1 MVTRI
6 FSEDTYEQALIELF
20 QSLEGKQYRYE
31 YGPDIV
37 RDYTNPILDDVLQES
52 LHRINPTLP
61 FEAIDDAIKKL
72 HQIEGSS
79 LYECNFKFTQ
89 MLQYGI
95 EVQYTDAKH
104 QLKTAIVNL
113 IDYEHEDENDFLV
126 VNQYTVQ
133 ELDTKRPDIVVFVNG
148 LPLVVI
154 ELKSPSRE
162 ETDASEAYLQLRNY
176 QKLIPSLFIYNA
188 FNVMSD
194 MALTKIGTVTA
205 KEDRYME
212 WKQPTGEVAD
222 YDVAFKSVFTPKVL
236 LNLLKNYIL
245 FDVREGEYTKIL
257 AGYHQYYA
265 VEKAAIRTEE
275 AVKGDGKIGVFWHT
289 QGSGKSLSM
298 VFLAHHP
305 KVQAMNPTIVVVTD
319 RNDLDEQL
327 FGQFSRTVDFL
338 RQRAVQCTSRDAEND
353 DTSLKAM
360 LKNRNSGGII
370 FTTMQKFDDWDGAL
384 SERQN
389 IIVMTDEAHRGQ
401 YGMEEKIDTE
411 GNVHIGAARKI
422 RNSLPHASYIG
433 FTGTPISDKDR
444 DTREIFGDDIDV
456 YDMTQAVNDGATR
469 PVYYESRVIKLKL
482 DNEVLAKIDA
492 EYERL
497 REEGASE
504 TDLEENKK
512 EMSHMDELLGN
523 NATINDLVKDIITHY
538 EENRQYIC
546 YGKAMIVAYSRPIA
560 MKIYKHI
567 IELRPDWTEKVK
579 VVMTSGNKDPEE
591 WADIIGG
598 KAYKKE
604 LAKKF
609 KDENDEM
616 KIAIVVDMWLTGF
629 DVPSLATMYVYKP
642 MKDHNLMQAIA
653 RVNRVFPEKAGG
665 LIVDYVGIA
674 AALKEA
680 MKRYT
685 KRDQDNYGNNDIKEK
700 AYSEFKEKLEIC
712 RDLLHGYDYNNF
724 HHGTPAVRAQLIKGG
739 VNFLIASEKAED
751 CKAFIKNASL
761 LRQAVTLCRSL
772 LVEEER
778 FEVSFMESVRILIIR
793 LQNPGKIT
801 KRDINQRIASLIA
814 QSVKSD
820 GVVNLFDEQTEFS
833 LFDEKFMEEVRKM
846 KEKNLALKLLENLLR
861 GRVRTLTRINIVT
874 GELFSNRFGE
884 TLNRYINGLLTNEEV
899 IQELLKMAQEMM
911 EAEKQGNE
919 LGLSKEEKAFYD
931 ALTRPQAVK
940 DFYTN
945 DQLVDLTKELTDMLR
960 KNRTI
965 DWNRREA
972 ERANMRRLVRRLLK
986 KYKYPPEEAEGAMN
1000 IVLKQCEQWVEN
1012 EENLNNDNQPVG
1024 DVYLVED
1031 EIIIEGKPKVISLYQ
1046 EYREDCVPLYTL
1058 RAACGYFEG
1067 GETPEEE
1074 GWIDASGNGFT
1085 PDPERHFAVHAKGN
1099 SMQPKI
1105 KDGDICIFEWY
1116 RAGSRNGEIVLTQ
1129 CRDNDLEYGGRY
1141 TIKKYHS
1148 EKIYYE
1154 DGSWE
1159 HTKIELI
1166 PLNKDYEIIVL
1177 EDGVEYRTI
1186 GVLKCVL

>member
-1 MVTRI
+1 MNGYT
-6 FSEDTYEQALIELF
+6 ENEYEQALIALF
-20 QSLEGKQYRYE
+20 QELGYNYR

-37 RDYTNPILDDVLQES
+37 RNYSNPLLHDVQQES
-52 LHRINPTLP
+52 LLRINPTLP
-61 FEAIDDAIKKL
+61 ASAIDDAIKKL

-95 EVQYTDAKH
+95 EVTFSENDNPWTACEDLAYYGRENERVERQ
-104 QLKTAIVNL
+104 QGQKTRIVRL
-113 IDYEHEDENDFLV
+113 IDFEHPDANDFMV
-126 VNQYTVQ
+126 VNQFTMQ

-148 LPLVVI
+148 LPLVVV

-176 QKLIPSLFIYNA
+176 QKFIPSLFIYNA

-194 MALTKIGTVTA
+194 MALTKIGTITA

-212 WKQPTGEVAD
+212 WKRPTGEVAD
-222 YDVAFKSVFTPKVL
+222 YDTAFKSVFTPKVL
-236 LNLLKNYIL
+236 LNLLKNYLL
-245 FDVREGEYTKIL
+245 FDVREGSYTKIL

-265 VEKAAIRTEE
+265 VEKAALKTEE

-305 KVQAMNPTIVVVTD
+305 RVQAMNPTIVVITD

-327 FGQFSRTVDFL
+327 YGQFSRTIDFL
-338 RQRAVQCTSRDAEND
+338 RQRPVQCTSRNAEGD

-401 YGMEEKIDTE
+401 YGMEEKVDTE

-444 DTREIFGDDIDV
+444 DTREVFGDDIDV
-456 YDMTQAVNDGATR
+456 YDMTQAVKDGATR

-482 DNEVLAKIDA
+482 NDEVLAQIDA
-492 EYERL
+492 EYDRL
-497 REEGASE
+497 RQEGASE

-512 EMSHMDELLGN
+512 EMSHMDALLGN
-523 NATINDLVKDIITHY
+523 DVTVNDLVNDIITHY
-538 EENRQYIC
+538 EDNRQYVC
-546 YGKAMIVAYSRPIA
+546 CGKAMIVAYSRPIA
-560 MKIYKHI
+560 MKIYKRI
-567 IELRPDWTEKVK
+567 LDLRPDWTEKVK

-598 KAYKKE
+598 KAHKKE

-609 KDENDEM
+609 KDENDAM

-674 AALKEA
+674 AALKDA

-685 KRDQDNYGNNDIKEK
+685 KRDQDNYGDNDIKQK
-700 AYSEFKEKLEIC
+700 AYSELKEKLEIC
-712 RDLLHGYDYNNF
+712 RDLLHGYDYSNF
-724 HHGTPAVRAQLIKGG
+724 HHGTPAERAQIIKGA
-739 VNFLIASEKAED
+739 VNFMIAPEKAED
-751 CKAFIKNASL
+751 CKAFVRNASL

-778 FEVSFMESVRILIIR
+778 FEVSLMESVRILIIR

-801 KRDINQRIASLIA
+801 KKEINKRIAALIE
-814 QSVKSD
+814 QSVQSD
-820 GVVNLFDEQTEFS
+820 GVVDIFKGAEFS
-833 LFDEKFMEEVRKM
+833 LFDEKFMEEVRMM
-846 KEKNLALKLLENLLR
+846 KEKNLAAKLLEDLLR
-861 GRVRTLTRINIVT
+861 GRVRTMIRTNIVT
-874 GELFSNRFGE
+874 GELFSNRFSE

-899 IQELLKMAQEMM
+899 IQELLKLAKEMM
-911 EAEKQGNE
+911 AAEQQGNE
-919 LGLSKEEKAFYD
+919 LGLSNEEKAFYD

-940 DFYTN
+940 DFYSN
-945 DQLVDLTKELTDMLR
+945 DQLVEMTKDLTDMLR
-960 KNRTI
+960 NNRTI

-972 ERANMRRLVRRLLK
+972 ERANMRRLVKRLLK
-986 KYKYPPEEAEGAMN
+986 KYKYPPEEAEGAMTV
-1000 IVLKQCEQWVEN
+1000 VLKQCELWAEN
-1012 EENLNNDNQPVG
+1012 QEEV
-1024 DVYLVED
+1024 
-1031 EIIIEGKPKVISLYQ
+1031 
-1046 EYREDCVPLYTL
+1046 
-1058 RAACGYFEG
+1058 
-1067 GETPEEE
+1067 
-1074 GWIDASGNGFT
+1074 
-1085 PDPERHFAVHAKGN
+1085 
-1099 SMQPKI
+1099 
-1105 KDGDICIFEWY
+1105 
-1116 RAGSRNGEIVLTQ
+1116 
-1129 CRDNDLEYGGRY
+1129 
-1141 TIKKYHS
+1141 
-1148 EKIYYE
+1148 
-1154 DGSWE
+1154 
-1159 HTKIELI
+1159 
-1166 PLNKDYEIIVL
+1166 
-1177 EDGVEYRTI
+1177 
-1186 GVLKCVL
+1186 

>member
-1 MVTRI
+1 MAA

-31 YGPDIV
+31 YGPDIE
-37 RDYTNPILDDVLQES
+37 RDYSNPILDDVLQES
-52 LHRINPTLP
+52 LLRINPTLP
-61 FEAIDDAIKKL
+61 LSAIDDAIKKL

-95 EVQYTDAKH
+95 EVTFSGNERRNNYQVDDGATGVACEDLEFYGRDNKRVEI
-104 QLKTAIVNL
+104 QQGQKTRIVKL
-113 IDYEHEDENDFLV
+113 IDFDHPDKNDFLV
-126 VNQYTVQ
+126 VNQFTVQ

-162 ETDASEAYLQLRNY
+162 ETDASEAYLQIRNY
-176 QKLIPSLFIYNA
+176 QKFIPSLFIYNA

-222 YDVAFKSVFTPKVL
+222 YDVAFKSVFTPKIL

-245 FDVREGEYTKIL
+245 FDVREGSYAKIL

-265 VEKAAIRTEE
+265 VEKAAVRAEE

-305 KVQAMNPTIVVVTD
+305 KVQAMNPTIVVITD

-327 FGQFSRTVDFL
+327 YGQFSRTVDFL
-338 RQRAVQCTSRDAEND
+338 RQRPVQCTSRNAEN

-360 LKNRNSGGII
+360 LKNRHSGGII
-370 FTTMQKFDDWDGAL
+370 FTTMQKFDDWDGPL
-384 SERQN
+384 SDRQN

-482 DNEVLAKIDA
+482 NDEILAKIDA
-492 EYERL
+492 EYDRL
-497 REEGASE
+497 RDEGASE
-504 TDLEENKK
+504 IDLEENKK
-512 EMSHMDELLGN
+512 EMSHMDALLGSDV
-523 NATINDLVKDIITHY
+523 TINDLVSDIITHY
-538 EENRQYIC
+538 EDNRQYVC
-546 YGKAMIVAYSRPIA
+546 CGKAMIVAYSRPIA
-560 MKIYKHI
+560 MKIYKRI
-567 IELRPDWTEKVK
+567 LELRPEWTEKVK
-579 VVMTSGNKDPEE
+579 VVMTSGNQDPEE
-591 WADIIGG
+591 WADVIGG

-609 KDENDEM
+609 KDENDPM

-642 MKDHNLMQAIA
+642 MRDHNLMQAIA

-674 AALKEA
+674 AALKDA

-685 KRDQDNYGNNDIKEK
+685 KRDRDNYGNNDIKEK

-712 RDLLHGYDYNNF
+712 RDLLHGYDYSKF
-724 HHGTPAVRAQLIKGG
+724 HHGSPAERAQLIKGA
-739 VNFLIASEKAED
+739 VNFMIAPEKAD
-751 CKAFIKNASL
+751 ACKEFIKNASL

-772 LVEEER
+772 LREEER

-801 KRDINQRIASLIA
+801 KKEINKRIAALIE
-814 QSVKSD
+814 QSVQSD

-833 LFDEKFMEEVRKM
+833 LFDEKFMEEVKKM
-846 KEKNLALKLLENLLR
+846 KEKNLAAKLLEDLLR
-861 GRVRTLTRINIVT
+861 GRVRTMIRSNIVT
-874 GELFSNRFGE
+874 GELFSNRFSE
-884 TLNRYINGLLTNEEV
+884 TLNRYVNGLLTNEEV
-899 IQELLKMAQEMM
+899 IQELLKLAQEMM
-911 EAEKQGNE
+911 EAEQQGND
-919 LGLSKEEKAFYD
+919 LGLSHEEKAFYD

-940 DFYTN
+940 DFYSN
-945 DQLVDLTKELTDMLR
+945 DQLVALTKDLTDMLR

-972 ERANMRRLVRRLLK
+972 ERANMRRLVKRLLK
-986 KYKYPPEEAEGAMN
+986 KYKYPPEEAEDAMKV
-1000 IVLKQCEQWVEN
+1000 VLKQCEQWAEN
-1012 EENLNNDNQPVG
+1012 QD
-1024 DVYLVED
+1024 DLV
-1031 EIIIEGKPKVISLYQ
+1031 
-1046 EYREDCVPLYTL
+1046 
-1058 RAACGYFEG
+1058 A
-1067 GETPEEE
+1067 
-1074 GWIDASGNGFT
+1074 
-1085 PDPERHFAVHAKGN
+1085 
-1099 SMQPKI
+1099 
-1105 KDGDICIFEWY
+1105 
-1116 RAGSRNGEIVLTQ
+1116 
-1129 CRDNDLEYGGRY
+1129 
-1141 TIKKYHS
+1141 
-1148 EKIYYE
+1148 
-1154 DGSWE
+1154 
-1159 HTKIELI
+1159 
-1166 PLNKDYEIIVL
+1166 
-1177 EDGVEYRTI
+1177 
-1186 GVLKCVL
+1186 

>member
-1 MVTRI
+1 MAA
-6 FSEDTYEQALIELF
+6 FSEDAYEQALIELF
-20 QSLEGKQYRYE
+20 QSIEGKQYRYE

-37 RDYTNPILDDVLQES
+37 RDYTNPIQDDVLQVS
-52 LHRINPTLP
+52 LQNINPTLP
-61 FEAIDDAIKKL
+61 QCAIDDAIKKL

-89 MLQYGI
+89 MMQYGI
-95 EVQYTDAKH
+95 EVQYSDAKH
-104 QLKTAIVNL
+104 QVKTSIVNL
-113 IDYEHEDENDFLV
+113 IDFDHEDENDFLV

-176 QKLIPSLFIYNA
+176 QKFIPSLFTYNA

-194 MALTKIGTVTA
+194 MALTKVGTITA

-222 YDVAFKSVFTPKVL
+222 YDMAFRSVFTPKVL

-245 FDVREGEYTKIL
+245 FDVEEGSYKKIL

-265 VEKAAIRTEE
+265 VEKAARRTED

-327 FGQFSRTVDFL
+327 YGQFSRTVDFL
-338 RQRAVQCTSRDAEND
+338 RQRAVQCTSRNAEND
-353 DTSLKAM
+353 DTSLKAL
-360 LKNRNSGGII
+360 LKNRHSGGII

-384 SERQN
+384 SDRQN

-401 YGMEEKIDTE
+401 YGMEEKVDTE

-444 DTREIFGDDIDV
+444 DTREVFGDDIDV

-482 DNEVLAKIDA
+482 NDVVLALIDA
-492 EYERL
+492 EYDQL
-497 REEGASE
+497 REEGVNEA
-504 TDLEENKK
+504 DIEENKK
-512 EMSHMDELLGN
+512 LMSRMDALLGN
-523 NATINDLVKDIITHY
+523 DTTINDLVGDIITHY
-538 EENRQYIC
+538 EDNRQHVC
-546 YGKAMIVAYSRPIA
+546 CGKAMIVAYSRPIA
-560 MKIYKHI
+560 MKIYRRI
-567 IELRPDWTEKVK
+567 LELRPDWTEKVK

-591 WADIIGG
+591 WAAIIGS
-598 KAYKKE
+598 KTHKKE

-674 AALKEA
+674 SALKEA

-685 KRDQDNYGNNDIKEK
+685 KRDRENYGNNDIKEK
-700 AYSEFKEKLEIC
+700 AYNEFKEKLEIC
-712 RDLLHGYDYNNF
+712 RDLLHGYDYSRF
-724 HHGTPAVRAQLIKGG
+724 HKGTPAERALLIKGG
-739 VNFLIASEKAED
+739 VNFLIAPEKTEA
-751 CKAFIKNASL
+751 CKAFIKNVAL
-761 LRQAVTLCRSL
+761 LSQAVTLCRSL
-772 LVEEER
+772 LVEAER
-778 FEVSFMESVRILIIR
+778 FEVSFMESVRILIVR
-793 LQNPGKIT
+793 LQRSGSIT
-801 KRDINQRIASLIA
+801 KTEINKRILTLIE

-820 GVVNLFDEQTEFS
+820 GVKNIFDEQTEFS

-846 KEKNLALKLLENLLR
+846 KEKNLAAKMLESLMQGL
-861 GRVRTLTRINIVT
+861 VRDVFRTNIVT
-874 GELFSNRFGE
+874 GELFSNRFSK
-884 TLNRYINGLLTNEEV
+884 TLNRYINGLITNTEV
-899 IQELLKMAQEMM
+899 IEELLKLAKEMMDAQE
-911 EAEKQGNE
+911 QGNDM
-919 LGLSKEEKAFYD
+919 GLSREEKAFYD
-931 ALTRPQAVK
+931 ALTQPRAVK
-940 DFYTN
+940 DFYSN
-945 DQLVDLTKELTDMLR
+945 DQLVEMTKELTDMLR

-965 DWNRREA
+965 DWNRRES
-972 ERANMRRLVRRLLK
+972 ERANMRRLVKRLLK
-986 KYKYPPEEAEGAMN
+986 KYNYPPEETEGAMD
-1000 IVLKQCEQWVEN
+1000 IVMKQCEQWSDNTEIGGNKIFVN
-1012 EENLNNDNQPVG
+1012 NLHVYG
-1024 DVYLVED
+1024 DF
-1031 EIIIEGKPKVISLYQ
+1031 IEHQ
-1046 EYREDCVPLYTL
+1046 T
-1058 RAACGYFEG
+1058 
-1067 GETPEEE
+1067 
-1074 GWIDASGNGFT
+1074 
-1085 PDPERHFAVHAKGN
+1085 
-1099 SMQPKI
+1099 I
-1105 KDGDICIFEWY
+1105 KD
-1116 RAGSRNGEIVLTQ
+1116 
-1129 CRDNDLEYGGRY
+1129 
-1141 TIKKYHS
+1141 
-1148 EKIYYE
+1148 
-1154 DGSWE
+1154 
-1159 HTKIELI
+1159 
-1166 PLNKDYEIIVL
+1166 
-1177 EDGVEYRTI
+1177 
-1186 GVLKCVL
+1186 

>member
-1 MVTRI
+1 MAKGFT
-6 FSEDTYEQALIELF
+6 EDTYEQALIELF
-20 QSLEGKQYRYE
+20 RSMDGGKYRYL

-52 LHRINPTLP
+52 LQNINPALP
-61 FEAIDDAIKKL
+61 QCAIDDAIKKL

-89 MLQYGI
+89 MMQYGV
-95 EVQYTDAKH
+95 EVQYTDNKH
-104 QLKTAIVNL
+104 QVKTAIVQL
-113 IDYEHEDENDFLV
+113 IDFDHEDENDFLV

-133 ELDTKRPDIVVFVNG
+133 ELDTKRPDMVVFVNG

-176 QKLIPSLFIYNA
+176 QKFIPSLFIYNA

-245 FDVREGEYTKIL
+245 FDVREGSYAKIL

-265 VEKAAIRTEE
+265 VEKAAVRAEE

-305 KVQAMNPTIVVVTD
+305 KVQQMNPTIVVITD

-327 FGQFSRTVDFL
+327 YGQFSRTAAFL
-338 RQRAVQCTSRDAEND
+338 RQHAVQCTSRNAEGD
-353 DTSLKAM
+353 DTSLKAL
-360 LKNRNSGGII
+360 LKNRHSGGII
-370 FTTMQKFDDWDGAL
+370 FTTMQKFDDWDGTL
-384 SERQN
+384 SDRPN

-444 DTREIFGDDIDV
+444 DTREVFGDDIDV

-482 DNEVLAKIDA
+482 NDEVLAKIDA
-492 EYERL
+492 EYDRL

-504 TDLEENKK
+504 ADLEENKK
-512 EMSHMDELLGN
+512 EMSHMDALLGN
-523 NATINDLVKDIITHY
+523 DATINDLVTDIIAHY
-538 EENRQYIC
+538 EDSRQHIC
-546 YGKAMIVAYSRPIA
+546 CGKAMLVAYSRPIA
-560 MKIYKHI
+560 MKIYKRI
-567 IELRPDWTEKVK
+567 LELRPGWTEKVK

-609 KDENDEM
+609 KDENDPM

-642 MKDHNLMQAIA
+642 MKGHNLMQAIA

-685 KRDQDNYGNNDIKEK
+685 KRDQSNYGNNDIKEK

-712 RDLLHGYDYNNF
+712 RDLLHGYDYSKF
-724 HHGTPAVRAQLIKGG
+724 HHGSPAERAQLIKGA
-739 VNFLIASEKAED
+739 VNFMIAPDKAND
-751 CKAFIKNASL
+751 CKDFIKNASL

-778 FEVSFMESVRILIIR
+778 FEVSFMESVRILIVR
-793 LQNPGKIT
+793 LQNPGKVT
-801 KRDINQRIASLIA
+801 KKEINQRIAALIE
-814 QSVKSD
+814 QSVSSD

-833 LFDEKFMEEVRKM
+833 LFDEKFMEEIKRM
-846 KEKNLALKLLENLLR
+846 KEKNLAAKLLEDLLR
-861 GRVRTLTRINIVT
+861 GRIRSLSRSNLVT
-874 GELFSNRFGE
+874 GELFSNRFSE

-899 IQELLKMAQEMM
+899 IQELLKMAHEMM
-911 EAEKQGNE
+911 DAEQQGND
-919 LGLSKEEKAFYD
+919 LGLSNEEKAFYD

-940 DFYTN
+940 DFYSN
-945 DQLVDLTKELTDMLR
+945 EQLVSLTKDLTDMLR

-972 ERANMRRLVRRLLK
+972 ERANMRRLVKRLLK
-986 KYKYPPEEAEGAMN
+986 KYDYPPDEAAEAMEV
-1000 IVLKQCEQWVEN
+1000 VLKQCEQWADNPITMLHTVAEFA
-1012 EENLNNDNQPVG
+1012 NND
-1024 DVYLVED
+1024 DIAMAAE
-1031 EIIIEGKPKVISLYQ
+1031 S
-1046 EYREDCVPLYTL
+1046 REQYNNRT
-1058 RAACGYFEG
+1058 
-1067 GETPEEE
+1067 
-1074 GWIDASGNGFT
+1074 
-1085 PDPERHFAVHAKGN
+1085 
-1099 SMQPKI
+1099 
-1105 KDGDICIFEWY
+1105 
-1116 RAGSRNGEIVLTQ
+1116 
-1129 CRDNDLEYGGRY
+1129 DN
-1141 TIKKYHS
+1141 
-1148 EKIYYE
+1148 
-1154 DGSWE
+1154 
-1159 HTKIELI
+1159 
-1166 PLNKDYEIIVL
+1166 
-1177 EDGVEYRTI
+1177 
-1186 GVLKCVL
+1186 

>member
-1 MVTRI
+1 MSA

-20 QSLEGKQYRYE
+20 QSLVGNQFRYQ
-31 YGPDIV
+31 YGPDIE

-52 LHRINPTLP
+52 LQRINPALP
-61 FEAIDDAIKKL
+61 QCAIDDAIKKL

-89 MLQYGI
+89 MMQYGI
-95 EVQYTDAKH
+95 EVQYTDANH
-104 QLKTAIVNL
+104 QLKTSIVNL

-176 QKLIPSLFIYNA
+176 QKFIPSLFIYNA

-212 WKQPTGEVAD
+212 WKRPTGEVAD
-222 YDVAFKSVFTPKVL
+222 YDVAFKSVFTPKTL

-245 FDVREGEYTKIL
+245 FDVREGSYAKIL

-265 VEKAAIRTEE
+265 VEKAAQRTEE

-305 KVQAMNPTIVVVTD
+305 KVQTMNPTIVVITD

-327 FGQFSRTVDFL
+327 YGQFSRTAAFL
-338 RQRAVQCTSRDAEND
+338 RQHAVQCTSRNAEGD
-353 DTSLKAM
+353 DTSLKSL
-360 LKNRNSGGII
+360 LKNRHSGGII

-384 SERQN
+384 SDRQN

-482 DNEVLAKIDA
+482 NDEVLAQIDA
-492 EYERL
+492 EYDKL

-512 EMSHMDELLGN
+512 EMSHMDALLGN
-523 NATINDLVKDIITHY
+523 DATINDLVNDIITHY
-538 EENRQYIC
+538 EDNRQHIC
-546 YGKAMIVAYSRPIA
+546 CGKAMLVAYSRPIA
-560 MKIYKHI
+560 MKIYKRI
-567 IELRPDWTEKVK
+567 LDLRPNWNEKVK
-579 VVMTSGNKDPEE
+579 VVMTSGNQDPEE

-609 KDENDEM
+609 KDENDPM

-674 AALKEA
+674 AALKDA

-685 KRDQDNYGNNDIKEK
+685 KRDRDNYGNNDIKEK

-712 RDLLHGYDYNNF
+712 RDLLHGYDYSKF
-724 HHGTPAVRAQLIKGG
+724 HHGSPAERAQLIKGA
-739 VNFLIASEKAED
+739 VNFLIAPNKAED
-751 CKAFIKNASL
+751 CKDFIKNASL

-778 FEVSFMESVRILIIR
+778 FEVSFMESVRILIVR
-793 LQNPGKIT
+793 LQSPGKVT
-801 KRDINQRIASLIA
+801 KKEINQRIAALIE
-814 QSVKSD
+814 QSVTSD

-833 LFDEKFMEEVRKM
+833 LFDEKFMEEVKKM
-846 KEKNLALKLLENLLR
+846 KEKNLAAKLLEDLLR
-861 GRVRTLTRINIVT
+861 GRVRSLTRSNLVT
-874 GELFSNRFGE
+874 GELFSNRFSE

-911 EAEKQGNE
+911 EAEQQGND
-919 LGLSKEEKAFYD
+919 LGLSNDEKAFYD

-940 DFYTN
+940 DFYSN
-945 DQLVDLTKELTDMLR
+945 EQLVELTKDLTDMLR

-972 ERANMRRLVRRLLK
+972 ERANMRRLVKRLLK
-986 KYKYPPEEAEGAMN
+986 KYKYPPEETEDAMN
-1000 IVLKQCEQWVEN
+1000 IVLKQCEQWAEN
-1012 EENLNNDNQPVG
+1012 Q
-1024 DVYLVED
+1024 DV
-1031 EIIIEGKPKVISLYQ
+1031 
-1046 EYREDCVPLYTL
+1046 
-1058 RAACGYFEG
+1058 A
-1067 GETPEEE
+1067 
-1074 GWIDASGNGFT
+1074 
-1085 PDPERHFAVHAKGN
+1085 
-1099 SMQPKI
+1099 
-1105 KDGDICIFEWY
+1105 
-1116 RAGSRNGEIVLTQ
+1116 
-1129 CRDNDLEYGGRY
+1129 
-1141 TIKKYHS
+1141 
-1148 EKIYYE
+1148 
-1154 DGSWE
+1154 
-1159 HTKIELI
+1159 
-1166 PLNKDYEIIVL
+1166 
-1177 EDGVEYRTI
+1177 
-1186 GVLKCVL
+1186 

>member
-1 MVTRI
+1 MSA
-6 FSEDTYEQALIELF
+6 FSEDIYEQALIELF
-20 QSLEGKQYRYE
+20 QSLEGGLYRYQ
-31 YGPDIV
+31 YGPDME
-37 RDYTNPILDDVLQES
+37 RDYTNPILDDVLMDS
-52 LHRINPTLP
+52 LQRINPTLP
-61 FEAIDDAIKKL
+61 VSAIEDAVKKL

-89 MLQYGI
+89 MMQYGI

-104 QLKTAIVNL
+104 QVKTAIVSL
-113 IDYEHEDENDFLV
+113 IDYEHEAENDFLV
-126 VNQYTVQ
+126 VNQYTVK

-176 QKLIPSLFIYNA
+176 QKFIPSLFTYNA

-212 WKQPTGEVAD
+212 WKQPTGEVVD
-222 YDVAFKSVFTPKVL
+222 YDTAFRSVFAPKVL
-236 LNLLKNYIL
+236 LNLLRNYLL
-245 FDVREGEYTKIL
+245 FDVREGDYAKIL

-265 VEKAAIRTEE
+265 VEKAALKAEE

-305 KVQAMNPTIVVVTD
+305 RVQAMNPTIVVITD

-327 FGQFSRTVDFL
+327 YGQFSRTVDFL

-370 FTTMQKFDDWDGAL
+370 FTTMQKFDDWDGPL

-401 YGMEEKIDTE
+401 YGMEEKVDTE

-444 DTREIFGDDIDV
+444 DTREVFGDDIDV
-456 YDMTQAVNDGATR
+456 YDMTQAVKDGATR

-482 DNEVLAKIDA
+482 DDGVLSQIDA
-492 EYERL
+492 EYDRL

-504 TDLEENKK
+504 ADLEENKK
-512 EMSHMDELLGN
+512 EMSHMDALLGN
-523 NATINDLVKDIITHY
+523 DATIRDLVDDIITHY
-538 EENRQYIC
+538 EDNRQHVC
-546 YGKAMIVAYSRPIA
+546 SGKAMIVAYSRPIA
-560 MKIYKHI
+560 MKIYKRVL
-567 IELRPDWTEKVK
+567 EVREDWTEKVK

-591 WADIIGG
+591 WAEIIGS

-609 KDENDEM
+609 KDNDDPM

-642 MKDHNLMQAIA
+642 MRDHNLMQAIA

-665 LIVDYVGIA
+665 LVVDYVGIA

-685 KRDQDNYGNNDIKEK
+685 KRDRDNYGNNDIKEK
-700 AYSEFKEKLEIC
+700 AYNEFKETLEIC
-712 RDLLHGYDYNNF
+712 RDLMHGYDYSNF
-724 HHGTPAVRAQLIKGG
+724 HHGSPAERAQLIKGA
-739 VNFLIASEKAED
+739 VNFMIAPVKAEA
-751 CKAFIKNASL
+751 CKEFIKNASL

-778 FEVSFMESVRILIIR
+778 FEVSFMESVRILILR
-793 LQNPGKIT
+793 LQAPGKIT
-801 KRDINQRIASLIA
+801 KKEINSRIAALIE
-814 QSVKSD
+814 QSVHSD

-833 LFDEKFMEEVRKM
+833 LFDEKFMEEVKKM
-846 KEKNLALKLLENLLR
+846 KEKNLAAKLLEDLLR
-861 GRVRTLTRINIVT
+861 GRVRTMTRSNIVT

-884 TLNRYINGLLTNEEV
+884 TLNRYINGLITNEEV
-899 IQELLKMAQEMM
+899 IQELLKLAKEMM
-911 EAEKQGNE
+911 EAENQGDE
-919 LGLSKEEKAFYD
+919 LGLSHDEKAFYD

-945 DQLVDLTKELTDMLR
+945 DQLVALTKDLTDMLR

-965 DWNRREA
+965 DWNRRES
-972 ERANMRRLVRRLLK
+972 ERANMR
-986 KYKYPPEEAEGAMN
+986 
-1000 IVLKQCEQWVEN
+1000 
-1012 EENLNNDNQPVG
+1012 
-1024 DVYLVED
+1024 
-1031 EIIIEGKPKVISLYQ
+1031 
-1046 EYREDCVPLYTL
+1046 
-1058 RAACGYFEG
+1058 
-1067 GETPEEE
+1067 
-1074 GWIDASGNGFT
+1074 
-1085 PDPERHFAVHAKGN
+1085 
-1099 SMQPKI
+1099 
-1105 KDGDICIFEWY
+1105 
-1116 RAGSRNGEIVLTQ
+1116 
-1129 CRDNDLEYGGRY
+1129 
-1141 TIKKYHS
+1141 
-1148 EKIYYE
+1148 
-1154 DGSWE
+1154 
-1159 HTKIELI
+1159 
-1166 PLNKDYEIIVL
+1166 
-1177 EDGVEYRTI
+1177 
-1186 GVLKCVL
+1186 

>member
-1 MVTRI
+1 MSA

-20 QSLEGKQYRYE
+20 QSLEGKRYRYE
-31 YGPDIV
+31 YGPNIV
-37 RDYTNPILDDVLQES
+37 RNYSNPLLHDVLQES
-52 LHRINPTLP
+52 LQRINPTLP
-61 FEAIDDAIKKL
+61 LDAIDDAIKKL
-72 HQIEGSS
+72 RQIEGSS

-89 MLQYGI
+89 MMQYGI
-95 EVQYTDAKH
+95 EVTYSQTNDNPWMARETLAYYGRENERVEAQH
-104 QLKTAIVNL
+104 GQKTRIVKL
-113 IDYEHEDENDFLV
+113 IDFEHPDENDFLI
-126 VNQYTVQ
+126 VNQYTMQ

-176 QKLIPSLFIYNA
+176 QKFIPSLFKYNA

-194 MALTKIGTVTA
+194 MALTKIGTITA

-222 YDVAFKSVFTPKVL
+222 YDVAFKSVFTPKVF

-245 FDVREGEYTKIL
+245 FDVREGSYTKIL

-265 VEKAAIRTEE
+265 VEKAAVKAEE

-305 KVQAMNPTIVVVTD
+305 KVQAMNPTIVVITD

-327 FGQFSRTVDFL
+327 YGQFSRTIDFL
-338 RQRAVQCTSRDAEND
+338 RQRPVQCTSRNAEND
-353 DTSLKAM
+353 DTSLKAL

-444 DTREIFGDDIDV
+444 DTREVFGDDIDV

-482 DNEVLAKIDA
+482 DDKVLAQIDT
-492 EYERL
+492 EYDRL
-497 REEGASE
+497 RAEGASE

-512 EMSHMDELLGN
+512 EMSHMDALLGN
-523 NATINDLVKDIITHY
+523 DVTINDLVNDIITHY
-538 EENRQYIC
+538 EDNRQYVC
-546 YGKAMIVAYSRPIA
+546 CGKAMIVAYSRPIA
-560 MKIYKHI
+560 MKIYKRI
-567 IELRPDWTEKVK
+567 LELRPEWTEKVK
-579 VVMTSGNKDPEE
+579 VVMTSGNQDPEE

-674 AALKEA
+674 SALKEA

-685 KRDQDNYGNNDIKEK
+685 KRDQNNYGNNNIKER

-712 RDLLHGYDYNNF
+712 RDLLHGYDYSKLLSERTLAALGKESKLSLLSLAQCF
-724 HHGTPAVRAQLIKGG
+724 HHGSPAERAQLIKGA
-739 VNFLIASEKAED
+739 VNFLIAPSKAED
-751 CKAFIKNASL
+751 CKVFVKNASL

-801 KRDINQRIASLIA
+801 KKEINQRIAALIE
-814 QSVKSD
+814 QSVQSD
-820 GVVNLFDEQTEFS
+820 GVVNIFEGAEFS
-833 LFDEKFMEEVRKM
+833 LFDEKFMEEVKKM
-846 KEKNLALKLLENLLR
+846 KEKNLAVKLLEDLLR
-861 GRVRTLTRINIVT
+861 GRVRNMIRTNIVK
-874 GELFSNRFGE
+874 GELFSNRFSE
-884 TLNRYINGLLTNEEV
+884 TLNRYVNGLLTNEEV
-899 IQELLKMAQEMM
+899 IQELLKLAQEMVD
-911 EAEKQGNE
+911 AEKQGNE
-919 LGLSKEEKAFYD
+919 LGLSNEEKAFYD
-931 ALTRPQAVK
+931 ALTRPKAVK

-945 DQLVDLTKELTDMLR
+945 EQLVTLTKELTDMLR

-965 DWNRREA
+965 DWNRRDS
-972 ERANMRRLVRRLLK
+972 ERANMRRLVKRLLK
-986 KYKYPPEEAEGAMN
+986 KYKYPPEEADDAMN
-1000 IVLKQCEQWVEN
+1000 VVLKQCEQWAEN
-1012 EENLNNDNQPVG
+1012 EE
-1024 DVYLVED
+1024 
-1031 EIIIEGKPKVISLYQ
+1031 
-1046 EYREDCVPLYTL
+1046 
-1058 RAACGYFEG
+1058 
-1067 GETPEEE
+1067 
-1074 GWIDASGNGFT
+1074 
-1085 PDPERHFAVHAKGN
+1085 
-1099 SMQPKI
+1099 
-1105 KDGDICIFEWY
+1105 
-1116 RAGSRNGEIVLTQ
+1116 
-1129 CRDNDLEYGGRY
+1129 
-1141 TIKKYHS
+1141 
-1148 EKIYYE
+1148 
-1154 DGSWE
+1154 
-1159 HTKIELI
+1159 
-1166 PLNKDYEIIVL
+1166 
-1177 EDGVEYRTI
+1177 
-1186 GVLKCVL
+1186 

>member
-1 MVTRI
+1 MI

-20 QSLEGKQYRYE
+20 RELGFSYK
-31 YGPDIV
+31 YGPDIQ
-37 RDYTNPILDDVLQES
+37 RDYNNPLLDDVLQAS
-52 LHRINPTLP
+52 LLRINPTLP
-61 FEAIDDAIKKL
+61 QSAIEDAIKKL

-89 MLQYGI
+89 MMQYGI
-95 EVQYTDAKH
+95 EVTFTGSETSRSYQMEEEESVGMVKEALAHYGRENERVESL
-104 QLKTAIVNL
+104 QGQKTRIVNL
-113 IDYEHEDENDFLV
+113 IDFEHPKRNDFLV
-126 VNQYTVQ
+126 VNQYTMQ

-148 LPLVVI
+148 LPLVVV

-176 QKLIPSLFIYNA
+176 QKFIPSLFIYNA

-222 YDVAFKSVFTPKVL
+222 YDVAFKSVFTPKIL

-245 FDVREGEYTKIL
+245 FDVREGSYAKIL

-265 VEKAAIRTEE
+265 VEKAAQRTDE

-305 KVQAMNPTIVVVTD
+305 KVQQMNPTIVVITD

-327 FGQFSRTVDFL
+327 YGQFSRTAAFL
-338 RQRAVQCTSRDAEND
+338 RQHAVQCTSRNAEHD
-353 DTSLKAM
+353 DTSLKAL
-360 LKNRNSGGII
+360 LKNRHSGGII

-384 SERQN
+384 SDRKN

-482 DNEVLAKIDA
+482 NDEVLAQIDA
-492 EYERL
+492 EYDRL

-504 TDLEENKK
+504 ADLEANKK
-512 EMSHMDELLGN
+512 EMSHMDALLGN
-523 NATINDLVKDIITHY
+523 DATINDLVNDIITHY
-538 EENRQYIC
+538 EDNRQYIC
-546 YGKAMIVAYSRPIA
+546 CGKAMLVAYSRPIA
-560 MKIYKHI
+560 MKIYKRI
-567 IELRPDWTEKVK
+567 LELRPEWSEKVK
-579 VVMTSGNKDPEE
+579 VVMTSGNQDPEE

-604 LAKKF
+604 LARKF
-609 KDENDEM
+609 KDENDPM

-674 AALKEA
+674 SALKEA

-685 KRDQDNYGNNDIKEK
+685 KRDRDNYGNNDIKER

-712 RDLLHGYDYNNF
+712 RDLLHGYDYSKF
-724 HHGTPAVRAQLIKGG
+724 QHGSPAERAQLIKGA
-739 VNFLIASEKAED
+739 VNFMIAPEKAD
-751 CKAFIKNASL
+751 ACKDFVKNASL

-778 FEVSFMESVRILIIR
+778 FEVSFMEAVRILIVR
-793 LQNPGKIT
+793 LQKPGKVS
-801 KRDINQRIASLIA
+801 KKEINQRIATLIE
-814 QSVKSD
+814 QSVQSD

-846 KEKNLALKLLENLLR
+846 KEKNLAVKLLEDLLR
-861 GRVRTLTRINIVT
+861 GRVRTLTRSNLVT
-874 GELFSNRFGE
+874 GELFSNRFSE

-899 IQELLKMAQEMM
+899 IQELLRMAQEMID
-911 EAEKQGNE
+911 AEQQGND
-919 LGLSKEEKAFYD
+919 LGLTNEEKAFYD

-940 DFYTN
+940 DFYSN
-945 DQLVDLTKELTDMLR
+945 EQLVSLTKDLTDMLR
-960 KNRTI
+960 KNSTI

-972 ERANMRRLVRRLLK
+972 ERANMRRLVKRLLK
-986 KYKYPPEEAEGAMN
+986 QYKYPPEEAEDA
-1000 IVLKQCEQWVEN
+1000 IDVVLKQCEQWAEN
-1012 EENLNNDNQPVG
+1012 P
-1024 DVYLVED
+1024 DV
-1031 EIIIEGKPKVISLYQ
+1031 
-1046 EYREDCVPLYTL
+1046 
-1058 RAACGYFEG
+1058 A
-1067 GETPEEE
+1067 
-1074 GWIDASGNGFT
+1074 
-1085 PDPERHFAVHAKGN
+1085 
-1099 SMQPKI
+1099 
-1105 KDGDICIFEWY
+1105 
-1116 RAGSRNGEIVLTQ
+1116 
-1129 CRDNDLEYGGRY
+1129 
-1141 TIKKYHS
+1141 
-1148 EKIYYE
+1148 
-1154 DGSWE
+1154 
-1159 HTKIELI
+1159 
-1166 PLNKDYEIIVL
+1166 
-1177 EDGVEYRTI
+1177 
-1186 GVLKCVL
+1186 

>member
-1 MVTRI
+1 MY
-6 FSEDTYEQALIELF
+6 FSEDEFEQALIELF
-20 QSLEGKQYRYE
+20 RELGFTYK
-31 YGPDIV
+31 YGPDIE
-37 RDYTNPILDDVLQES
+37 RDYRNPLLDDVLQAS
-52 LHRINPTLP
+52 LQRINPTLP
-61 FEAIDDAIKKL
+61 QSAIEDAIKKL

-89 MLQYGI
+89 MMQYGV
-95 EVQYTDAKH
+95 EVTFTGSGHPYDFQEEGEESEGMVGEALAHYGRENERVET
-104 QLKTAIVNL
+104 QQGQKTRIVSL
-113 IDYEHEDENDFLV
+113 IDFEHPSRNDFLV

-133 ELDTKRPDIVVFVNG
+133 ELDTKRPDIVLFVNG

-162 ETDASEAYLQLRNY
+162 NTDASEAYLQLRNY
-176 QKLIPSLFIYNA
+176 QKFIPSLFIYNA

-222 YDVAFKSVFTPKVL
+222 YDVAFKSVFAPKIL

-245 FDVREGEYTKIL
+245 FDVREGSYAKIL

-265 VEKAAIRTEE
+265 VEKAAQRTEE

-305 KVQAMNPTIVVVTD
+305 KVQQMNPTIVVITD

-327 FGQFSRTVDFL
+327 YGQFSRTSAFL
-338 RQRAVQCTSRDAEND
+338 RQHAVQCTSRNAECD
-353 DTSLKAM
+353 DTSLKAL
-360 LKNRNSGGII
+360 LKNRHSGGII

-384 SERQN
+384 SDRQN

-411 GNVHIGAARKI
+411 GKVHIGAARKI

-482 DNEVLAKIDA
+482 NDEILAQIDA
-492 EYERL
+492 EYDRL

-504 TDLEENKK
+504 ADLEANKK
-512 EMSHMDELLGN
+512 EMSHMDALLGN
-523 NATINDLVKDIITHY
+523 DATINDLVNDIITHY
-538 EENRQYIC
+538 EDNRQHIC
-546 YGKAMIVAYSRPIA
+546 CGKAMLVAYSRPIA
-560 MKIYKHI
+560 MKIYKRI
-567 IELRPDWTEKVK
+567 LELRPEWTEKVK
-579 VVMTSGNKDPEE
+579 VVMTSGNQDPEE

-609 KDENDEM
+609 KDENDPM

-674 AALKEA
+674 AALKDA

-685 KRDQDNYGNNDIKEK
+685 KRDQNNYGNNDIKEK

-712 RDLLHGYDYNNF
+712 RDLLHGYDYSKF
-724 HHGTPAVRAQLIKGG
+724 YHGSPAERAQLIKGA
-739 VNFLIASEKAED
+739 VNFMIAPDKAD
-751 CKAFIKNASL
+751 ACKDFIKNASL

-793 LQNPGKIT
+793 LQSPGKVT
-801 KRDINQRIASLIA
+801 KKEINQRIAALIE
-814 QSVKSD
+814 QSVHSD

-833 LFDEKFMEEVRKM
+833 LFDEKFMEEVKKM
-846 KEKNLALKLLENLLR
+846 KEKNLAAKLLEDLLR
-861 GRVRTLTRINIVT
+861 GRVRSLTRSNLVT
-874 GELFSNRFGE
+874 GELFSNRFSE

-911 EAEKQGNE
+911 DAEQQGND
-919 LGLSKEEKAFYD
+919 LGLSNEEKAFYD

-940 DFYTN
+940 DFYSN
-945 DQLVDLTKELTDMLR
+945 EQLVSLTKDLTDMLR

-972 ERANMRRLVRRLLK
+972 ERANMRRLVKRLLK
-986 KYKYPPEEAEGAMN
+986 QYKYPPEEAEDAMN
-1000 IVLKQCEQWVEN
+1000 VVLKQCEQWAEN
-1012 EENLNNDNQPVG
+1012 Q
-1024 DVYLVED
+1024 DV
-1031 EIIIEGKPKVISLYQ
+1031 
-1046 EYREDCVPLYTL
+1046 
-1058 RAACGYFEG
+1058 A
-1067 GETPEEE
+1067 
-1074 GWIDASGNGFT
+1074 
-1085 PDPERHFAVHAKGN
+1085 
-1099 SMQPKI
+1099 
-1105 KDGDICIFEWY
+1105 
-1116 RAGSRNGEIVLTQ
+1116 
-1129 CRDNDLEYGGRY
+1129 
-1141 TIKKYHS
+1141 
-1148 EKIYYE
+1148 
-1154 DGSWE
+1154 
-1159 HTKIELI
+1159 
-1166 PLNKDYEIIVL
+1166 
-1177 EDGVEYRTI
+1177 
-1186 GVLKCVL
+1186 

>member
-1 MVTRI
+1 MNGYT
-6 FSEDTYEQALIELF
+6 ENEYEQALIELF
-20 QSLEGKQYRYE
+20 QSLEGKQYRYV
-31 YGPDIV
+31 YGPDIE
-37 RDYTNPILDDVLQES
+37 RDYSNPLLDDVLQES

-61 FEAIDDAIKKL
+61 LDAIEDAIKKL

-133 ELDTKRPDIVVFVNG
+133 EVDTKRPDIVVFVNG

-176 QKLIPSLFIYNA
+176 QKFIPSLFIYNA

-194 MALTKIGTVTA
+194 MALTKIGSITA
-205 KEDRYME
+205 KEERYME
-212 WKQPTGEVAD
+212 WKQPSGEVAD
-222 YDVAFKSVFTPKVL
+222 YDTAFKSVFTPRVF
-236 LNLLKNYIL
+236 LNLLKNYLL
-245 FDVREGEYTKIL
+245 FDVREGSYAKIL

-265 VEKAAIRTEE
+265 VEKAAQKTEE

-305 KVQAMNPTIVVVTD
+305 KVQAMNPTIVVITD

-327 FGQFSRTVDFL
+327 YGQFSRTIDFL
-338 RQRAVQCTSRDAEND
+338 RQRPVQCTSRNAEND

-401 YGMEEKIDTE
+401 YGMEEKVDTE

-444 DTREIFGDDIDV
+444 DTREVFGDDIDV
-456 YDMTQAVNDGATR
+456 YDMTQAVKDGATR

-482 DNEVLAKIDA
+482 NDEVLAQIDA
-492 EYERL
+492 EYDKL
-497 REEGASE
+497 RQEGANE
-504 TDLEENKK
+504 EDLEKNKK
-512 EMSHMDELLGN
+512 EMSHMDALLGN
-523 NATINDLVKDIITHY
+523 DATINDLVTDILSHY
-538 EENRQYIC
+538 EDNRQYVC
-546 YGKAMIVAYSRPIA
+546 CGKAMIVAYSRPIA
-560 MKIYKHI
+560 MKIYKRI
-567 IELRPDWTEKVK
+567 LELRPDWTEKVK
-579 VVMTSGNKDPEE
+579 VVMTGGNQDPEE

-609 KDENDEM
+609 KDESDPM

-674 AALKEA
+674 AALKDA

-685 KRDQDNYGNNDIKEK
+685 KRDQDNYGNNDIKQK

-712 RDLLHGYDYNNF
+712 RDLLHGYDYSHF
-724 HHGTPAVRAQLIKGG
+724 YKGTPAERAQIIKGT
-739 VNFLIASEKAED
+739 VNFLIAPEKTED
-751 CKAFIKNASL
+751 CKAFVKNASL

-772 LVEEER
+772 LVDAER
-778 FEVSFMESVRILIIR
+778 FEVSLMESVRILIIR
-793 LQNPGKIT
+793 FQNPGKIT
-801 KRDINQRIASLIA
+801 KREINKRIAALIE
-814 QSVKSD
+814 QSVSSE

-833 LFDEKFMEEVRKM
+833 LFDEKFMEEVKKM
-846 KEKNLALKLLENLLR
+846 KEKNLAAKLLEDLLR
-861 GRVRTLTRINIVT
+861 GRVRKMTRINIVT
-874 GELFSNRFGE
+874 GELFSERFSE
-884 TLNRYINGLLTNEEV
+884 TLNRYVNGLITNEEV
-899 IQELLKMAQEMM
+899 IQELLKMAKEMM
-911 EAEKQGNE
+911 DAEQQGNE
-919 LGLSKEEKAFYD
+919 LGLSNEEKAFYD

-940 DFYTN
+940 DLYSN
-945 DQLVDLTKELTDMLR
+945 DQLIEMTKDLTDMLR

-965 DWNRREA
+965 DWNRRES
-972 ERANMRRLVRRLLK
+972 ERANMRRLVKRLLK
-986 KYKYPPEEAEGAMN
+986 KYKYPPEEAEDAMN
-1000 IVLKQCEQWVEN
+1000 VVLKQCEQWADSDESIN
-1012 EENLNNDNQPVG
+1012 KRKLGN
-1024 DVYLVED
+1024 VED
-1031 EIIIEGKPKVISLYQ
+1031 DRDVRNLIFNRLLMDASISNGELQREVIELYGVKYPNMTLNDWRHVIEDYTHMVREASRPIAQELSMETRQYGMAANEII
-1046 EYREDCVPLYTL
+1046 
-1058 RAACGYFEG
+1058 
-1067 GETPEEE
+1067 
-1074 GWIDASGNGFT
+1074 
-1085 PDPERHFAVHAKGN
+1085 
-1099 SMQPKI
+1099 
-1105 KDGDICIFEWY
+1105 
-1116 RAGSRNGEIVLTQ
+1116 
-1129 CRDNDLEYGGRY
+1129 
-1141 TIKKYHS
+1141 
-1148 EKIYYE
+1148 
-1154 DGSWE
+1154 E
-1159 HTKIELI
+1159 H
-1166 PLNKDYEIIVL
+1166 
-1177 EDGVEYRTI
+1177 
-1186 GVLKCVL
+1186 

>member
-1 MVTRI
+1 MSNEQFTEN
-6 FSEDTYEQALIELF
+6 SYEQALIELF
-20 QSLEGKQYRYE
+20 QSLEGNQYRYE
-31 YGPDIV
+31 YGPDIE
-37 RDYTNPILDDVLQES
+37 RDYSNPILDDVLQAS
-52 LHRINPTLP
+52 LQRINPTLP
-61 FEAIDDAIKKL
+61 TSAIDDAIKKL

-95 EVQYTDAKH
+95 EVQYTDNKH
-104 QLKTAIVNL
+104 QVKNAIVNL

-126 VNQYTVQ
+126 VNQYTIQ
-133 ELDTKRPDIVVFVNG
+133 ELETKRPDIVVFVNG

-176 QKLIPSLFIYNA
+176 QKFIPSLFIYNA

-194 MALTKIGTVTA
+194 MALTKIGTITA

-222 YDVAFKSVFTPKVL
+222 YDTAFKSVFTPRVF
-236 LNLLKNYIL
+236 LNLLKNYLL
-245 FDVREGEYTKIL
+245 FDVREGSYAKIL

-265 VEKAAIRTEE
+265 VEKAALKTVE

-305 KVQAMNPTIVVVTD
+305 KVQAMNPTIVVITD

-327 FGQFSRTVDFL
+327 YGQFSRNIDFL
-338 RQRAVQCTSRDAEND
+338 RQRPVQCTSRNAEND

-384 SERQN
+384 SDRQN

-401 YGMEEKIDTE
+401 YGMEEKVDIE

-433 FTGTPISDKDR
+433 FTGTPISDRDR
-444 DTREIFGDDIDV
+444 DTREVFGDDIDV
-456 YDMTQAVNDGATR
+456 YDMTQAVKDGATR

-482 DNEVLAKIDA
+482 NDEVLAQIDA
-492 EYERL
+492 EYDKL
-497 REEGASE
+497 RQEGATE
-504 TDLEENKK
+504 EDLDENKK
-512 EMSHMDELLGN
+512 EMSHMDALLGN
-523 NATINDLVKDIITHY
+523 DATINDLVTDIISHY
-538 EENRQYIC
+538 EDNRQYVC
-546 YGKAMIVAYSRPIA
+546 CGKAMIVAYSRPIA
-560 MKIYKHI
+560 MKIYKRI
-567 IELRPDWTEKVK
+567 LELRPNWTEKVK
-579 VVMTSGNKDPEE
+579 VVMTSGNQDPEE
-591 WADIIGG
+591 WADVIGG

-609 KDENDEM
+609 KDEEDPM

-629 DVPSLATMYVYKP
+629 DVPSLATMYIYKP

-674 AALKEA
+674 AALKDA

-685 KRDQDNYGNNDIKEK
+685 KRDQDNYGNNDIKQK

-712 RDLLHGYDYNNF
+712 RDLLHGYDYSKF
-724 HHGTPAVRAQLIKGG
+724 HHGTPTERAQIIKGA
-739 VNFLIASEKAED
+739 VNFMIAPEKAES
-751 CKAFIKNASL
+751 CKAFVKNASL
-761 LRQAVTLCRSL
+761 LCQAVTLCRSL
-772 LVEEER
+772 LVEAER
-778 FEVSFMESVRILIIR
+778 FEVSLMESVRILIIR

-801 KRDINQRIASLIA
+801 KKEINKRIAALIE
-814 QSVKSD
+814 QSVQSD

-833 LFDEKFMEEVRKM
+833 LFDEKFMEEVKKM
-846 KEKNLALKLLENLLR
+846 KEKNLAAKLLEDLLR
-861 GRVRTLTRINIVT
+861 GRVRTMTRINIVT
-874 GELFSNRFGE
+874 GELFSERFSA
-884 TLNRYINGLLTNEEV
+884 TLNRYVNGLITNEEV
-899 IQELLKMAQEMM
+899 IQELLKMAKEMM
-911 EAEKQGNE
+911 DAEKQGNE
-919 LGLSKEEKAFYD
+919 LGLSNEEKAFYD

-940 DFYTN
+940 DFYSN
-945 DQLVDLTKELTDMLR
+945 DQLVEMTKDLTDMLR

-972 ERANMRRLVRRLLK
+972 ERANMRRLVKRLLK

-1000 IVLKQCEQWVEN
+1000 IVLKQCEQWADVEESP
-1012 EENLNNDNQPVG
+1012 EEVKPWQVIKRYPEYHELAEQEG
-1024 DVYLVED
+1024 RMAAEDVY
-1031 EIIIEGKPKVISLYQ
+1031 PN
-1046 EYREDCVPLYTL
+1046 
-1058 RAACGYFEG
+1058 GY
-1067 GETPEEE
+1067 
-1074 GWIDASGNGFT
+1074 
-1085 PDPERHFAVHAKGN
+1085 N
-1099 SMQPKI
+1099 S
-1105 KDGDICIFEWY
+1105 
-1116 RAGSRNGEIVLTQ
+1116 
-1129 CRDNDLEYGGRY
+1129 
-1141 TIKKYHS
+1141 
-1148 EKIYYE
+1148 
-1154 DGSWE
+1154 
-1159 HTKIELI
+1159 
-1166 PLNKDYEIIVL
+1166 
-1177 EDGVEYRTI
+1177 
-1186 GVLKCVL
+1186 

>member
-1 MVTRI
+1 MI

-20 QSLEGKQYRYE
+20 RELGFSYK
-31 YGPDIV
+31 YGPDIQ
-37 RDYTNPILDDVLQES
+37 RDYNNPLLDDVLQAS
-52 LHRINPTLP
+52 LLRINPTLP
-61 FEAIDDAIKKL
+61 QSAIEDAIKKL
-72 HQIEGSS
+72 HLIEGSS

-89 MLQYGI
+89 MMQYGI
-95 EVQYTDAKH
+95 EVTFTGSETSRSYQMEEEESVGMVKEALAHYGRENERVESL
-104 QLKTAIVNL
+104 QGQKTRIVNL
-113 IDYEHEDENDFLV
+113 IDFEHPKRNDFLV
-126 VNQYTVQ
+126 VNQYTMQ

-148 LPLVVI
+148 LPLVVV

-162 ETDASEAYLQLRNY
+162 DTDASEAYLQLRNY
-176 QKLIPSLFIYNA
+176 QKFIPSLFIYNA

-222 YDVAFKSVFTPKVL
+222 YDVAFKSVFTPKIL

-245 FDVREGEYTKIL
+245 FDVREGSYAKIL

-265 VEKAAIRTEE
+265 VEKAAQRTDE

-305 KVQAMNPTIVVVTD
+305 KVQQMNPTIVVITD

-327 FGQFSRTVDFL
+327 YGQFSRTAAFL
-338 RQRAVQCTSRDAEND
+338 RQHAVQCTSRNAEHD
-353 DTSLKAM
+353 DTSLKAL
-360 LKNRNSGGII
+360 LKNRHSGGII

-384 SERQN
+384 SDRKN

-482 DNEVLAKIDA
+482 NDAVLAQIDA
-492 EYERL
+492 EYDRL

-504 TDLEENKK
+504 ADLEENKK
-512 EMSHMDELLGN
+512 EMSHMDALLGN
-523 NATINDLVKDIITHY
+523 DATINDLVNDIITHY
-538 EENRQYIC
+538 EDNRQYIC
-546 YGKAMIVAYSRPIA
+546 CGKAMLVAYSRPIA
-560 MKIYKHI
+560 MKIYKRI
-567 IELRPDWTEKVK
+567 LELRPEWSEKVK
-579 VVMTSGNKDPEE
+579 VVMTSGNQDPEE

-604 LAKKF
+604 LARKF
-609 KDENDEM
+609 KDENDPM

-674 AALKEA
+674 SALKEA

-685 KRDQDNYGNNDIKEK
+685 KRDRDNYGNNDIKER

-712 RDLLHGYDYNNF
+712 RDLLHGYDYSKF
-724 HHGTPAVRAQLIKGG
+724 QHGSPAERAQLIKGA
-739 VNFLIASEKAED
+739 VNFMIAPEKAD
-751 CKAFIKNASL
+751 ACKDFVKNASL

-778 FEVSFMESVRILIIR
+778 FEVSFMEAVRILIVR
-793 LQNPGKIT
+793 LQKPGKVS
-801 KRDINQRIASLIA
+801 KKEINQRIATLIE
-814 QSVKSD
+814 QSVQSD

-846 KEKNLALKLLENLLR
+846 KEKNLAVKLLEDLLR
-861 GRVRTLTRINIVT
+861 GRVRTLTRSNLVT
-874 GELFSNRFGE
+874 GELFSNRFSE

-899 IQELLKMAQEMM
+899 IQELLRMAQEMID
-911 EAEKQGNE
+911 AEQQGND
-919 LGLSKEEKAFYD
+919 LGLTNEEKAFYD

-940 DFYTN
+940 DFYSN
-945 DQLVDLTKELTDMLR
+945 EQLVSLTKDLTDMLR

-972 ERANMRRLVRRLLK
+972 ERANMRRLVKRLLK
-986 KYKYPPEEAEGAMN
+986 QYKYPPEEAEDA
-1000 IVLKQCEQWVEN
+1000 IDVVLKQCEQWAEN
-1012 EENLNNDNQPVG
+1012 P
-1024 DVYLVED
+1024 DV
-1031 EIIIEGKPKVISLYQ
+1031 
-1046 EYREDCVPLYTL
+1046 
-1058 RAACGYFEG
+1058 A
-1067 GETPEEE
+1067 
-1074 GWIDASGNGFT
+1074 
-1085 PDPERHFAVHAKGN
+1085 
-1099 SMQPKI
+1099 
-1105 KDGDICIFEWY
+1105 
-1116 RAGSRNGEIVLTQ
+1116 
-1129 CRDNDLEYGGRY
+1129 
-1141 TIKKYHS
+1141 
-1148 EKIYYE
+1148 
-1154 DGSWE
+1154 
-1159 HTKIELI
+1159 
-1166 PLNKDYEIIVL
+1166 
-1177 EDGVEYRTI
+1177 
-1186 GVLKCVL
+1186 

>member
-1 MVTRI
+1 MSA

-20 QSLEGKQYRYE
+20 QSLEGKQFRYQ
-31 YGPDIV
+31 YGPNIE

-52 LHRINPTLP
+52 LQRINPALP
-61 FEAIDDAIKKL
+61 QCAIDDAIKKI

-89 MLQYGI
+89 MMQYGI
-95 EVQYTDAKH
+95 EVQYTDANH
-104 QLKTAIVNL
+104 QLKTSIVNL
-113 IDYEHEDENDFLV
+113 IDYDHEDENDFLV

-176 QKLIPSLFIYNA
+176 QKFIPSLFIYNA

-212 WKQPTGEVAD
+212 WKRPTGEVAD
-222 YDVAFKSVFTPKVL
+222 YDVAFKSVFTPKTL

-245 FDVREGEYTKIL
+245 FDVREGSYAKIL

-265 VEKAAIRTEE
+265 VEKAAQRTEE

-289 QGSGKSLSM
+289 QGSVKSLSM

-305 KVQAMNPTIVVVTD
+305 KVQTMNPTIVVITD

-327 FGQFSRTVDFL
+327 YGQFSRTAAFL
-338 RQRAVQCTSRDAEND
+338 RQHAVQCTSRNAEGD
-353 DTSLKAM
+353 DTSLKSL
-360 LKNRNSGGII
+360 LKNRHSGGII

-384 SERQN
+384 SDRQN

-482 DNEVLAKIDA
+482 NDEVLAQIDA
-492 EYERL
+492 EYDKL

-504 TDLEENKK
+504 TDLDENKK
-512 EMSHMDELLGN
+512 EMSHMDALLGN
-523 NATINDLVKDIITHY
+523 DATINDLVNDIITHY
-538 EENRQYIC
+538 EDNRQHIC
-546 YGKAMIVAYSRPIA
+546 CGKAMLVAYSRPIA
-560 MKIYKHI
+560 MKIYKRI
-567 IELRPDWTEKVK
+567 LDLRPNWNEKVK
-579 VVMTSGNKDPEE
+579 VVMTSGNQDPEE

-609 KDENDEM
+609 KDENDPM

-674 AALKEA
+674 AALKDA

-685 KRDQDNYGNNDIKEK
+685 KRDRDNYGNNDIKEK

-712 RDLLHGYDYNNF
+712 RDLLHGYDYSKF
-724 HHGTPAVRAQLIKGG
+724 HHGSPAERAQLIKGA
-739 VNFLIASEKAED
+739 VNFLIAPNKAED
-751 CKAFIKNASL
+751 CKDFIKNASL

-793 LQNPGKIT
+793 LQSPGKVT
-801 KRDINQRIASLIA
+801 KKEINQRIAALIE
-814 QSVKSD
+814 QSVTSD

-833 LFDEKFMEEVRKM
+833 LFDEKFMEEVKKM
-846 KEKNLALKLLENLLR
+846 KEKNLAAKLLEDLLR
-861 GRVRTLTRINIVT
+861 GRVRSLTRSNLVT
-874 GELFSNRFGE
+874 GELFSNRFSE

-911 EAEKQGNE
+911 EAEQQGND
-919 LGLSKEEKAFYD
+919 LGLSNDEKAFYD

-940 DFYTN
+940 DFYSN
-945 DQLVDLTKELTDMLR
+945 EQLVELTKDLTDMLR

-972 ERANMRRLVRRLLK
+972 ERANMRRLVKRLLK
-986 KYKYPPEEAEGAMN
+986 KYKYPPEETEDAMN
-1000 IVLKQCEQWVEN
+1000 IVLKQCEQWAEN
-1012 EENLNNDNQPVG
+1012 Q
-1024 DVYLVED
+1024 DV
-1031 EIIIEGKPKVISLYQ
+1031 
-1046 EYREDCVPLYTL
+1046 
-1058 RAACGYFEG
+1058 A
-1067 GETPEEE
+1067 
-1074 GWIDASGNGFT
+1074 
-1085 PDPERHFAVHAKGN
+1085 
-1099 SMQPKI
+1099 
-1105 KDGDICIFEWY
+1105 
-1116 RAGSRNGEIVLTQ
+1116 
-1129 CRDNDLEYGGRY
+1129 
-1141 TIKKYHS
+1141 
-1148 EKIYYE
+1148 
-1154 DGSWE
+1154 
-1159 HTKIELI
+1159 
-1166 PLNKDYEIIVL
+1166 
-1177 EDGVEYRTI
+1177 
-1186 GVLKCVL
+1186 

>member
-1 MVTRI
+1 MI

-20 QSLEGKQYRYE
+20 RELGFSYK
-31 YGPDIV
+31 YGPDIQ
-37 RDYTNPILDDVLQES
+37 RDYNNPLLDDVLQAS
-52 LHRINPTLP
+52 LLRINPTLP
-61 FEAIDDAIKKL
+61 QSAIEDAIKKL

-89 MLQYGI
+89 MMQYGI
-95 EVQYTDAKH
+95 EVTFTGSETSRSYQMEEEGSVGMVKEALAHYGRENERVESL
-104 QLKTAIVNL
+104 QGQKTRIVNL
-113 IDYEHEDENDFLV
+113 IDFEHPKRNDFLV

-148 LPLVVI
+148 LPLVVV

-176 QKLIPSLFIYNA
+176 QKFIPSLFIYNA

-222 YDVAFKSVFTPKVL
+222 YDVAFKSVFTPKIL

-245 FDVREGEYTKIL
+245 FDVREGSYAKIL

-265 VEKAAIRTEE
+265 VEKAAQRTDE

-305 KVQAMNPTIVVVTD
+305 KVQQMNPTIVVITD

-327 FGQFSRTVDFL
+327 YGQFSRTAAFL
-338 RQRAVQCTSRDAEND
+338 RQHAVQCTSRNAEHD
-353 DTSLKAM
+353 DTSLKAL
-360 LKNRNSGGII
+360 LKNRHSGGII

-384 SERQN
+384 SDRKN

-482 DNEVLAKIDA
+482 NDEVLAQIDA
-492 EYERL
+492 EYDRL

-504 TDLEENKK
+504 ADLEANKK
-512 EMSHMDELLGN
+512 EMSHMDALLGN
-523 NATINDLVKDIITHY
+523 DATINDLVNDIITHY
-538 EENRQYIC
+538 EDNRQYIC
-546 YGKAMIVAYSRPIA
+546 CGKAMLVAYSRPIA
-560 MKIYKHI
+560 MKIYKRI
-567 IELRPDWTEKVK
+567 LELRPEWSEKVK
-579 VVMTSGNKDPEE
+579 VVMTSGNQDPEE

-604 LAKKF
+604 LARKF
-609 KDENDEM
+609 KDENDPM

-674 AALKEA
+674 SALKEA

-685 KRDQDNYGNNDIKEK
+685 KRDRDNYGNNDIKER

-712 RDLLHGYDYNNF
+712 RDLLHGYDYSKF
-724 HHGTPAVRAQLIKGG
+724 QHGSPAERAQLIKGAI
-739 VNFLIASEKAED
+739 NFMIAPEKAD
-751 CKAFIKNASL
+751 ACKDFVKNASL

-778 FEVSFMESVRILIIR
+778 FEVSFMEAVRILIVR
-793 LQNPGKIT
+793 LQKPGKVS
-801 KRDINQRIASLIA
+801 KKEINQRIATLIE
-814 QSVKSD
+814 QSVQSD

-846 KEKNLALKLLENLLR
+846 KEKNLAVKLLEDLLR
-861 GRVRTLTRINIVT
+861 GRVRTLTRSNLVT
-874 GELFSNRFGE
+874 GELFSNRFSE

-899 IQELLKMAQEMM
+899 IQELLRMAQEMID
-911 EAEKQGNE
+911 AEQQGND
-919 LGLSKEEKAFYD
+919 LGLTNEEKAFYD

-940 DFYTN
+940 DFYSN
-945 DQLVDLTKELTDMLR
+945 EQLVSLTKDLTDMLR
-960 KNRTI
+960 KNSTI

-972 ERANMRRLVRRLLK
+972 ERANMRRLVKRLLK
-986 KYKYPPEEAEGAMN
+986 QYKYPPEEAEDA
-1000 IVLKQCEQWVEN
+1000 IDVVLKQCEQWAEN
-1012 EENLNNDNQPVG
+1012 P
-1024 DVYLVED
+1024 DV
-1031 EIIIEGKPKVISLYQ
+1031 
-1046 EYREDCVPLYTL
+1046 
-1058 RAACGYFEG
+1058 A
-1067 GETPEEE
+1067 
-1074 GWIDASGNGFT
+1074 
-1085 PDPERHFAVHAKGN
+1085 
-1099 SMQPKI
+1099 
-1105 KDGDICIFEWY
+1105 
-1116 RAGSRNGEIVLTQ
+1116 
-1129 CRDNDLEYGGRY
+1129 
-1141 TIKKYHS
+1141 
-1148 EKIYYE
+1148 
-1154 DGSWE
+1154 
-1159 HTKIELI
+1159 
-1166 PLNKDYEIIVL
+1166 
-1177 EDGVEYRTI
+1177 
-1186 GVLKCVL
+1186 

>member
-1 MVTRI
+1 MNGYT
-6 FSEDTYEQALIELF
+6 ENEYEQALIELF
-20 QSLEGKQYRYE
+20 QSLEDGQYRYV
-31 YGPDIV
+31 YGPDIE
-37 RDYTNPILDDVLQES
+37 RDYSNPLLDDVLQAS
-52 LHRINPTLP
+52 LQRINPTLP
-61 FEAIDDAIKKL
+61 ASAIDDAIRKL

-95 EVQYTDAKH
+95 EVQYTDEKH
-104 QLKTAIVNL
+104 QVKTKIVNL
-113 IDYEHEDENDFLV
+113 IDYEHEAENDFLV
-126 VNQYTVQ
+126 VNQFTMQ

-176 QKLIPSLFIYNA
+176 QKFIPSLFVYNA

-194 MALTKIGTVTA
+194 MALTKIGTITA

-222 YDVAFKSVFTPKVL
+222 YDTAFKSVFTPRVL
-236 LNLLKNYIL
+236 LNLLKNYML
-245 FDVREGEYTKIL
+245 FDVREGSYAKIL

-265 VEKAAIRTEE
+265 VEKAALKTEE

-305 KVQAMNPTIVVVTD
+305 KVQQMNPTIVVITD

-327 FGQFSRTVDFL
+327 YGQFSRTIDFL
-338 RQRAVQCTSRDAEND
+338 RQRPVQCTSRNAEND

-384 SERQN
+384 SDRQN

-401 YGMEEKIDTE
+401 YGMEEKVDTE

-444 DTREIFGDDIDV
+444 DTREVFGDDIDV
-456 YDMTQAVNDGATR
+456 YDMTQAVKDGATR

-482 DNEVLAKIDA
+482 NDEVLAQIDA
-492 EYERL
+492 EYDRL
-497 REEGASE
+497 RQEGASE
-504 TDLEENKK
+504 EDLEENKK
-512 EMSHMDELLGN
+512 EMSHMDALLGN
-523 NATINDLVKDIITHY
+523 DATVNDLVTDIIAHY
-538 EENRQYIC
+538 EDNRQYVC
-546 YGKAMIVAYSRPIA
+546 CGKAMIVAYSRPIA
-560 MKIYKHI
+560 MKIYKRI
-567 IELRPDWTEKVK
+567 LELRPDWTEKVK
-579 VVMTSGNKDPEE
+579 VVMTGGNQDPEE
-591 WADIIGG
+591 WADIIGS

-609 KDENDEM
+609 KDENDPM

-674 AALKEA
+674 AALKDA

-685 KRDQDNYGNNDIKEK
+685 KRDQDNYGNNDIKQK
-700 AYSEFKEKLEIC
+700 AYAEFKEKLEIC
-712 RDLLHGYDYNNF
+712 RDLLHGYDYSHF
-724 HHGTPAVRAQLIKGG
+724 YKGTPAERAQIIKGA
-739 VNFLIASEKAED
+739 VNFLIAPEKTEA
-751 CKAFIKNASL
+751 CKEFVRNGSL

-772 LVEEER
+772 LVEAER
-778 FEVSFMESVRILIIR
+778 FEVSLMESVRILIIR
-793 LQNPGKIT
+793 LQTPGKVS
-801 KRDINQRIASLIA
+801 KRDINQRIAALIE
-814 QSVKSD
+814 QSVQSD
-820 GVVNLFDEQTEFS
+820 GVVNIFDHEQTEFS
-833 LFDEKFMEEVRKM
+833 LFDEKFMEEVKKM
-846 KEKNLALKLLENLLR
+846 KEKNLAAKLLEDLLR

-874 GELFSNRFGE
+874 GELFSNRFSE
-884 TLNRYINGLLTNEEV
+884 TLNRYVNGLITNEEV

-911 EAEKQGNE
+911 DAEQQGNA
-919 LGLSKEEKAFYD
+919 LGLSNEEKAFYD

-940 DFYTN
+940 DFYSN
-945 DQLVDLTKELTDMLR
+945 DQLVEMTKELTDMLR

-972 ERANMRRLVRRLLK
+972 ERANMRRLVKRLLK

-1000 IVLKQCEQWVEN
+1000 VVLKQCEQWADDEEGHEMPQPQTKARKAKEILLTPEGSMLKDVET
-1012 EENLNNDNQPVG
+1012 DDGVRR
-1024 DVYLVED
+1024 LVHNMMELY
-1031 EIIIEGKPKVISLYQ
+1031 EGTTIMNIVVECQKEYQ
-1046 EYREDCVPLYTL
+1046 ER
-1058 RAACGYFEG
+1058 YFCMKTNDWRHLIRDYVRMVTKRPELQ
-1067 GETPEEE
+1067 EEE
-1074 GWIDASGNGFT
+1074 VF
-1085 PDPERHFAVHAKGN
+1085 RFV
-1099 SMQPKI
+1099 M
-1105 KDGDICIFEWY
+1105 
-1116 RAGSRNGEIVLTQ
+1116 AG
-1129 CRDNDLEYGGRY
+1129 
-1141 TIKKYHS
+1141 
-1148 EKIYYE
+1148 
-1154 DGSWE
+1154 
-1159 HTKIELI
+1159 
-1166 PLNKDYEIIVL
+1166 
-1177 EDGVEYRTI
+1177 
-1186 GVLKCVL
+1186 

>member
-1 MVTRI
+1 MP
-6 FSEDTYEQALIELF
+6 QC
-20 QSLEGKQYRYE
+20 
-31 YGPDIV
+31 
-37 RDYTNPILDDVLQES
+37 
-52 LHRINPTLP
+52 
-61 FEAIDDAIKKL
+61 AIDDAIKKL
-72 HQIEGSS
+72 HQIEGAS

-89 MLQYGI
+89 MMQYGI
-95 EVQYTDAKH
+95 EVQYTDNKH
-104 QLKTAIVNL
+104 QVKTAIVQL
-113 IDYEHEDENDFLV
+113 IDFDHEDENDFLV

-148 LPLVVI
+148 LPMVVI

-176 QKLIPSLFIYNA
+176 QKFTPSLFIYNA

-222 YDVAFKSVFTPKVL
+222 YDVAFKSVFTPKIL

-245 FDVREGEYTKIL
+245 FDVREGSYAKIL

-265 VEKAAIRTEE
+265 VEKAAKRAEE

-305 KVQAMNPTIVVVTD
+305 KVQTMNPTIVVITD

-327 FGQFSRTVDFL
+327 YGQFSRTAAFL
-338 RQRAVQCTSRDAEND
+338 RQHAVQCTSRNAEGD
-353 DTSLKAM
+353 DTSLKSL
-360 LKNRNSGGII
+360 LKNRHSGGII

-384 SERQN
+384 SDRQN

-482 DNEVLAKIDA
+482 NDEVLAQIDA
-492 EYERL
+492 EYDKL

-512 EMSHMDELLGN
+512 EMSHMDALLGN
-523 NATINDLVKDIITHY
+523 DATINDLVNDIITHY
-538 EENRQYIC
+538 EDNRQHIC
-546 YGKAMIVAYSRPIA
+546 CGKAMLVAYSRPIA
-560 MKIYKHI
+560 MKIYKRI
-567 IELRPDWTEKVK
+567 LDLRPNWNEKVK
-579 VVMTSGNKDPEE
+579 VVMTSGNQDPEE

-609 KDENDEM
+609 KDENDPM

-674 AALKEA
+674 AALKDA

-685 KRDQDNYGNNDIKEK
+685 KRDRDNYGNNDIKEK

-712 RDLLHGYDYNNF
+712 RDLLHGYDYSKF
-724 HHGTPAVRAQLIKGG
+724 HHGSPAERAQLIKGA
-739 VNFLIASEKAED
+739 VNFLIAPNKADD
-751 CKAFIKNASL
+751 CKDFIKNASL

-778 FEVSFMESVRILIIR
+778 FEVSFMESVRILIVR
-793 LQNPGKIT
+793 LQSPGKVT
-801 KRDINQRIASLIA
+801 KKEINQRIAALIE
-814 QSVKSD
+814 QSVTSD

-833 LFDEKFMEEVRKM
+833 LFDEKFMEEVKKM
-846 KEKNLALKLLENLLR
+846 KEKNLAAKLLEDLLR
-861 GRVRTLTRINIVT
+861 GRVRSLARSNLVT
-874 GELFSNRFGE
+874 GELFSNRFSE

-911 EAEKQGNE
+911 EAEQQGND
-919 LGLSKEEKAFYD
+919 LGLSNDEKAFYD

-940 DFYTN
+940 DFYSN
-945 DQLVDLTKELTDMLR
+945 EQLVELTKDLTDMLR

-972 ERANMRRLVRRLLK
+972 ERANMRRLVKRLLK
-986 KYKYPPEEAEGAMN
+986 KYKYPPEETEDAMN
-1000 IVLKQCEQWVEN
+1000 IVLKQCEQWAEN
-1012 EENLNNDNQPVG
+1012 Q
-1024 DVYLVED
+1024 DV
-1031 EIIIEGKPKVISLYQ
+1031 
-1046 EYREDCVPLYTL
+1046 
-1058 RAACGYFEG
+1058 A
-1067 GETPEEE
+1067 
-1074 GWIDASGNGFT
+1074 
-1085 PDPERHFAVHAKGN
+1085 
-1099 SMQPKI
+1099 
-1105 KDGDICIFEWY
+1105 
-1116 RAGSRNGEIVLTQ
+1116 
-1129 CRDNDLEYGGRY
+1129 
-1141 TIKKYHS
+1141 
-1148 EKIYYE
+1148 
-1154 DGSWE
+1154 
-1159 HTKIELI
+1159 
-1166 PLNKDYEIIVL
+1166 
-1177 EDGVEYRTI
+1177 
-1186 GVLKCVL
+1186 

>member
-1 MVTRI
+1 MPGIT
-6 FSEDTYEQALIELF
+6 EAEYEQALIELF

-31 YGPDIV
+31 YGPDIE

-52 LHRINPTLP
+52 LRRINPTLP
-61 FEAIDDAIKKL
+61 IDAIDDAIKKL
-72 HQIEGSS
+72 HRIEGSS

-89 MLQYGI
+89 MLQYGV

-113 IDYEHEDENDFLV
+113 IDYDHEDENDFLV
-126 VNQYTVQ
+126 VNQFTMQ

-176 QKLIPSLFIYNA
+176 QKFIPSLFIYNA

-222 YDVAFKSVFTPKVL
+222 YDMAFKSVFTPKVL

-245 FDVREGEYTKIL
+245 FDVREGSYTKIL

-265 VEKAAIRTEE
+265 VEKAAVRTEE

-327 FGQFSRTVDFL
+327 YGQFARTVDFL
-338 RQRAVQCTSRDAEND
+338 RQRAVQCTSRNAEND

-360 LKNRNSGGII
+360 LKNRHSGGII

-384 SERQN
+384 SDRQN

-401 YGMEEKIDTE
+401 YGMEEKVDTE

-482 DNEVLAKIDA
+482 DDEVLAKIDA

-497 REEGASE
+497 REEGVSE

-512 EMSHMDELLGN
+512 EMSHMDALLGN
-523 NATINDLVKDIITHY
+523 DATINDLVNDIIAHY
-538 EENRQYIC
+538 EDSRQYVC
-546 YGKAMIVAYSRPIA
+546 CGKAMIVAYSRPIA
-560 MKIYKHI
+560 MKIYKRI
-567 IELRPDWTEKVK
+567 LELRPTWTEKVK

-598 KAYKKE
+598 KAHKKE

-674 AALKEA
+674 AALKDA

-685 KRDQDNYGNNDIKEK
+685 KRDRDNYGNNDIKEK

-712 RDLLHGYDYNNF
+712 RDLLYGYDYSHF
-724 HHGTPAVRAQLIKGG
+724 HHGSPAERAQLIKGG
-739 VNFLIASEKAED
+739 VNFLITPEKAED
-751 CKAFIKNASL
+751 CKAFVKNASL

-801 KRDINQRIASLIA
+801 KKDINKRIAALIA
-814 QSVKSD
+814 QSVQSE

-833 LFDEKFMEEVRKM
+833 LFDERFMEEVRKM
-846 KEKNLALKLLENLLR
+846 KEKNLAAKLLEDLLR
-861 GRVRTLTRINIVT
+861 GRVRSMIRANIVT

-899 IQELLKMAQEMM
+899 IQELLKLAQEMM
-911 EAEKQGNE
+911 DAEKQGNE
-919 LGLSKEEKAFYD
+919 LGLSNEEKAFYD

-940 DFYTN
+940 DFYT
-945 DQLVDLTKELTDMLR
+945 DEQLVALTRDLTDMLR

-972 ERANMRRLVRRLLK
+972 ERANMRRLVKRLLK
-986 KYKYPPEEAEGAMN
+986 KYKYPPEEAEDAMN
-1000 IVLKQCEQWVEN
+1000 VVLKQCEQWAEN
-1012 EENLNNDNQPVG
+1012 EETNRGVEVEETSVAQKKSTGKKAQEIQMIPMGSMLE
-1024 DVYLVED
+1024 DVEADDDVRRLVHNMMELY
-1031 EIIIEGKPKVISLYQ
+1031 EG
-1046 EYREDCVPLYTL
+1046 T
-1058 RAACGYFEG
+1058 
-1067 GETPEEE
+1067 
-1074 GWIDASGNGFT
+1074 
-1085 PDPERHFAVHAKGN
+1085 
-1099 SMQPKI
+1099 
-1105 KDGDICIFEWY
+1105 
-1116 RAGSRNGEIVLTQ
+1116 
-1129 CRDNDLEYGGRY
+1129 
-1141 TIKKYHS
+1141 TIM
-1148 EKIYYE
+1148 
-1154 DGSWE
+1154 
-1159 HTKIELI
+1159 
-1166 PLNKDYEIIVL
+1166 NIVL
-1177 EDGVEYRTI
+1177 ECQRAYQERYFSMKTNDWRHLIRDYVRKVTERPELQENEVFYYKAAG
-1186 GVLKCVL
+1186 

>member
-1 MVTRI
+1 MI

-20 QSLEGKQYRYE
+20 RELGFSYK
-31 YGPDIV
+31 YGPDIQ
-37 RDYTNPILDDVLQES
+37 RDYNNPLLDDVLQAS
-52 LHRINPTLP
+52 LLRINPTLP
-61 FEAIDDAIKKL
+61 QSAIEDAIKKL

-89 MLQYGI
+89 MMQYGI
-95 EVQYTDAKH
+95 EVTFTGSETSRSYQMEEEESVGMVKEALAHYGRENERVESL
-104 QLKTAIVNL
+104 QGQKTRIVNL
-113 IDYEHEDENDFLV
+113 IDFEHPKRNDFLV
-126 VNQYTVQ
+126 VNQYTMQ

-148 LPLVVI
+148 LPLVVV

-176 QKLIPSLFIYNA
+176 QKFIPSLFIYNA

-222 YDVAFKSVFTPKVL
+222 YDVAFKSVFTPKIL

-245 FDVREGEYTKIL
+245 FDVREGSYAKIL

-265 VEKAAIRTEE
+265 VEKAAQRTDE

-305 KVQAMNPTIVVVTD
+305 KVQQMNPTIVVITD

-327 FGQFSRTVDFL
+327 YGQFSRTAAFL
-338 RQRAVQCTSRDAEND
+338 RQHAVQCTSRNAEHD
-353 DTSLKAM
+353 DTSLKAL
-360 LKNRNSGGII
+360 LKNRHSGGII

-384 SERQN
+384 SDRKN

-482 DNEVLAKIDA
+482 NDAVLAQIDA
-492 EYERL
+492 EYDRL

-504 TDLEENKK
+504 ADLEENKK
-512 EMSHMDELLGN
+512 EMSHMDALLGN
-523 NATINDLVKDIITHY
+523 DATINDLVNDIITHY
-538 EENRQYIC
+538 EDNRQYIC
-546 YGKAMIVAYSRPIA
+546 CGKAMLVAYSRPIA
-560 MKIYKHI
+560 MKIYKRI
-567 IELRPDWTEKVK
+567 LELRPEWSEKVK
-579 VVMTSGNKDPEE
+579 VVMTSGNQDPEE

-604 LAKKF
+604 LARKF
-609 KDENDEM
+609 KDENDPM

-674 AALKEA
+674 SALKEA

-685 KRDQDNYGNNDIKEK
+685 KRDRDNYGNNDIKER

-712 RDLLHGYDYNNF
+712 RDLLHGYDYSKF
-724 HHGTPAVRAQLIKGG
+724 QHGSPAERAQLIKGAA
-739 VNFLIASEKAED
+739 NFMIAPEKAD
-751 CKAFIKNASL
+751 ACKDFVKNASL

-778 FEVSFMESVRILIIR
+778 FEVSFMESVRILIVR
-793 LQNPGKIT
+793 LQKPGKVS
-801 KRDINQRIASLIA
+801 KKEINQRIAALIE
-814 QSVKSD
+814 QSVQSD

-833 LFDEKFMEEVRKM
+833 LFDEKFIEEVRKM
-846 KEKNLALKLLENLLR
+846 KEKNLAVKLLEDLLR
-861 GRVRTLTRINIVT
+861 GRVRTLTRSNLVT
-874 GELFSNRFGE
+874 GELFSNRFSE

-899 IQELLKMAQEMM
+899 IQELLRMAQEMID
-911 EAEKQGNE
+911 AEQQGND
-919 LGLSKEEKAFYD
+919 LGLTNEEKAFYD

-940 DFYTN
+940 DFYSN
-945 DQLVDLTKELTDMLR
+945 EQLVSLTKDLTDMLR
-960 KNRTI
+960 KNSTI

-972 ERANMRRLVRRLLK
+972 ERANMRRLVKRLLK
-986 KYKYPPEEAEGAMN
+986 QYKYPPEEAEDA
-1000 IVLKQCEQWVEN
+1000 IDVVLKQCEQWVEN
-1012 EENLNNDNQPVG
+1012 Q
-1024 DVYLVED
+1024 DV
-1031 EIIIEGKPKVISLYQ
+1031 
-1046 EYREDCVPLYTL
+1046 
-1058 RAACGYFEG
+1058 A
-1067 GETPEEE
+1067 
-1074 GWIDASGNGFT
+1074 
-1085 PDPERHFAVHAKGN
+1085 
-1099 SMQPKI
+1099 
-1105 KDGDICIFEWY
+1105 
-1116 RAGSRNGEIVLTQ
+1116 
-1129 CRDNDLEYGGRY
+1129 
-1141 TIKKYHS
+1141 
-1148 EKIYYE
+1148 
-1154 DGSWE
+1154 
-1159 HTKIELI
+1159 
-1166 PLNKDYEIIVL
+1166 
-1177 EDGVEYRTI
+1177 
-1186 GVLKCVL
+1186 

>member
-1 MVTRI
+1 MATGI
-6 FSEDTYEQALIELF
+6 FSEDTYEQALIALF
-20 QSLEGKQYRYE
+20 QSLEGGLYRYE
-31 YGPDIV
+31 YGPDIE
-37 RDYTNPILDDVLQES
+37 RDYSNPLLDDVLQES
-52 LHRINPTLP
+52 LQRINPTLP
-61 FEAIDDAIKKL
+61 ASAIDDAIKKL

-89 MLQYGI
+89 MMQYGI
-95 EVQYTDAKH
+95 EVTFIGKERRREYQHDDEDGEMVHEDMAYYGRENERVET
-104 QLKTAIVNL
+104 QQGQKTRIVRL
-113 IDYEHEDENDFLV
+113 IDFEHPEENDFLV
-126 VNQYTVQ
+126 VNQFTLH

-148 LPLVVI
+148 LPLVVV

-176 QKLIPSLFIYNA
+176 QKFIPSLFIYNA

-222 YDVAFKSVFTPKVL
+222 YDVAFRSVFTPKVL

-245 FDVREGEYTKIL
+245 FDVREGSYAKIL

-265 VEKAAIRTEE
+265 VEKAATRTEE

-305 KVQAMNPTIVVVTD
+305 KVQAMNPTIVVITD

-327 FGQFSRTVDFL
+327 YGQFSRTIDFL
-338 RQRAVQCTSRDAEND
+338 RQRPVQCTSRNAEND
-353 DTSLKAM
+353 ATSLKAM

-444 DTREIFGDDIDV
+444 DTREVFGDDIDV

-482 DNEVLAKIDA
+482 NDEVLAQIDA
-492 EYERL
+492 EYDRL

-512 EMSHMDELLGN
+512 EMSHMDALLGN
-523 NATINDLVKDIITHY
+523 DATVNDLVADIIAHY
-538 EENRQYIC
+538 EDNRQHIC
-546 YGKAMIVAYSRPIA
+546 CGKAMIVAYSRPIA
-560 MKIYKHI
+560 MKIYRRML
-567 IELRPDWTEKVK
+567 ELRPEWTEKVK
-579 VVMTSGNKDPEE
+579 VVMTSGNQDPEE

-609 KDENDEM
+609 KDEDDPM

-674 AALKEA
+674 AALKDA

-712 RDLLHGYDYNNF
+712 RDLLHGYDYTRF
-724 HHGTPAVRAQLIKGG
+724 HHGSPAERAQIIKGA
-739 VNFLIASEKAED
+739 VNFMIAPEKAD
-751 CKAFIKNASL
+751 ACKIFVKNASL

-772 LVEEER
+772 LVESER

-793 LQNPGKIT
+793 LQNPGKIS
-801 KRDINQRIASLIA
+801 KKEINKRIAALIE
-814 QSVKSD
+814 QSVQSD

-846 KEKNLALKLLENLLR
+846 KEKNLAAKLLEDLLR
-861 GRVRTLTRINIVT
+861 GRVRTMIRSNIVT
-874 GELFSNRFGE
+874 GELFSNRFSE
-884 TLNRYINGLLTNEEV
+884 TLNRYINGLLSNEEV
-899 IQELLKMAQEMM
+899 IQELLKLAKEMM
-911 EAEKQGNE
+911 DAEQQGNE
-919 LGLSKEEKAFYD
+919 LGLSNEEKAFYD

-945 DQLVDLTKELTDMLR
+945 DQLVELTKDLTDMLR

-972 ERANMRRLVRRLLK
+972 ERANMRRLVKRLLK

-1000 IVLKQCEQWVEN
+1000 IVLKQCEQWAEN
-1012 EENLNNDNQPVG
+1012 Q
-1024 DVYLVED
+1024 DV
-1031 EIIIEGKPKVISLYQ
+1031 
-1046 EYREDCVPLYTL
+1046 
-1058 RAACGYFEG
+1058 A
-1067 GETPEEE
+1067 
-1074 GWIDASGNGFT
+1074 
-1085 PDPERHFAVHAKGN
+1085 
-1099 SMQPKI
+1099 
-1105 KDGDICIFEWY
+1105 
-1116 RAGSRNGEIVLTQ
+1116 
-1129 CRDNDLEYGGRY
+1129 
-1141 TIKKYHS
+1141 
-1148 EKIYYE
+1148 
-1154 DGSWE
+1154 
-1159 HTKIELI
+1159 
-1166 PLNKDYEIIVL
+1166 
-1177 EDGVEYRTI
+1177 
-1186 GVLKCVL
+1186 

>member
-1 MVTRI
+1 MNGYT
-6 FSEDTYEQALIELF
+6 ENEYEQALIELF
-20 QSLEGKQYRYE
+20 QSLEDGQYRYV
-31 YGPDIV
+31 YGPDIE
-37 RDYTNPILDDVLQES
+37 RDYSNPLLDDVLQAS
-52 LHRINPTLP
+52 LQRINPTLP
-61 FEAIDDAIKKL
+61 ASAIDDAIRKL

-95 EVQYTDAKH
+95 EVQYTDEKH
-104 QLKTAIVNL
+104 QVKTKIVNL
-113 IDYEHEDENDFLV
+113 IDYEHEAENDFLV
-126 VNQYTVQ
+126 VNQFTMQ

-176 QKLIPSLFIYNA
+176 QKFIPSLFVYNA

-194 MALTKIGTVTA
+194 MALTKIGTITA

-222 YDVAFKSVFTPKVL
+222 YDTAFKAVFTPRVL
-236 LNLLKNYIL
+236 LNLLKNYML
-245 FDVREGEYTKIL
+245 FDVREGSYAKIL

-265 VEKAAIRTEE
+265 VEKAALKTEE

-305 KVQAMNPTIVVVTD
+305 KVQQMNPTIVVITD

-327 FGQFSRTVDFL
+327 YGQFSRTIDFL
-338 RQRAVQCTSRDAEND
+338 RQRPVQCTSRNAEND

-384 SERQN
+384 SDRQN

-401 YGMEEKIDTE
+401 YGMEEKVDTE

-444 DTREIFGDDIDV
+444 DTREVFGDDIDV
-456 YDMTQAVNDGATR
+456 YDMTQAVKDGATR

-482 DNEVLAKIDA
+482 NDEVLAQIDA
-492 EYERL
+492 EYDRL
-497 REEGASE
+497 RQEGASE
-504 TDLEENKK
+504 EDLEENKK
-512 EMSHMDELLGN
+512 EMSHMDALLGN
-523 NATINDLVKDIITHY
+523 DATVNDLVTDIIAHY
-538 EENRQYIC
+538 EDNRQYVC
-546 YGKAMIVAYSRPIA
+546 CGKAMIVAYSRPIA
-560 MKIYKHI
+560 MKIYKRI
-567 IELRPDWTEKVK
+567 LELRPDWTEKVK
-579 VVMTSGNKDPEE
+579 VVMTGGNQDPEE
-591 WADIIGG
+591 WADIIGS

-609 KDENDEM
+609 KDENDPM

-674 AALKEA
+674 AALKDA

-685 KRDQDNYGNNDIKEK
+685 KRDQDNYGNNDIKQK
-700 AYSEFKEKLEIC
+700 AYAEFKEKLEIC
-712 RDLLHGYDYNNF
+712 RDLLHGYDYSHF
-724 HHGTPAVRAQLIKGG
+724 YKGTPAERAQIIKGA
-739 VNFLIASEKAED
+739 VNFLIAPEKAEA
-751 CKAFIKNASL
+751 CKEFVRNGSL

-772 LVEEER
+772 LVEAER
-778 FEVSFMESVRILIIR
+778 FEVSLMESVRILIIR
-793 LQNPGKIT
+793 LQTPGKVS
-801 KRDINQRIASLIA
+801 KRDINQRIAALIE
-814 QSVKSD
+814 QSVQSD
-820 GVVNLFDEQTEFS
+820 GVVNIFDHEQTEFS
-833 LFDEKFMEEVRKM
+833 LFDEKFMEEVKKM
-846 KEKNLALKLLENLLR
+846 KEKNLAAKLLEDLLR

-874 GELFSNRFGE
+874 GELFSNRFSE
-884 TLNRYINGLLTNEEV
+884 TLNRYVNGLITNEEV

-911 EAEKQGNE
+911 DAEQQGNA
-919 LGLSKEEKAFYD
+919 LGLSNEEKAFYD

-940 DFYTN
+940 DFYSN
-945 DQLVDLTKELTDMLR
+945 DQLVEMTKELTDMLR

-972 ERANMRRLVRRLLK
+972 ERANMRRLVKRLLK

-1000 IVLKQCEQWVEN
+1000 VVLKQCEQWADDEESHEMPQPQTKVRKAKEILLTPEGSMLKDVET
-1012 EENLNNDNQPVG
+1012 DDGVRR
-1024 DVYLVED
+1024 LVHNMMELY
-1031 EIIIEGKPKVISLYQ
+1031 EGTTIMNIVVECQKEYQ
-1046 EYREDCVPLYTL
+1046 ER
-1058 RAACGYFEG
+1058 YFCMKTNDWRHLIRDYVRMVTKRPELQ
-1067 GETPEEE
+1067 EEE
-1074 GWIDASGNGFT
+1074 VF
-1085 PDPERHFAVHAKGN
+1085 RFV
-1099 SMQPKI
+1099 M
-1105 KDGDICIFEWY
+1105 
-1116 RAGSRNGEIVLTQ
+1116 AG
-1129 CRDNDLEYGGRY
+1129 
-1141 TIKKYHS
+1141 
-1148 EKIYYE
+1148 
-1154 DGSWE
+1154 
-1159 HTKIELI
+1159 
-1166 PLNKDYEIIVL
+1166 
-1177 EDGVEYRTI
+1177 
-1186 GVLKCVL
+1186 

>member
-1 MVTRI
+1 MY
-6 FSEDTYEQALIELF
+6 FSEDEFEQALVELF
-20 QSLEGKQYRYE
+20 RELGFNYK
-31 YGPDIV
+31 YGPDIE
-37 RDYTNPILDDVLQES
+37 RDYSNPLLDDVLQAS
-52 LHRINPTLP
+52 LQRINPTLP
-61 FEAIDDAIKKL
+61 QLAIEDAIKKL
-72 HQIEGSS
+72 HQIEGAS

-89 MLQYGI
+89 MMQYGV
-95 EVQYTDAKH
+95 EVTFTGSERPYDLQEEGEGPEGMVGEALAHYGRENERVET
-104 QLKTAIVNL
+104 QQGQKTRIVSL
-113 IDYEHEDENDFLV
+113 IDFEHPCRNDFLV

-133 ELDTKRPDIVVFVNG
+133 ELATKRPDIVVFVNG

-176 QKLIPSLFIYNA
+176 QKFIPSLFIYNA

-194 MALTKIGTVTA
+194 MALSKIGTVTA

-222 YDVAFKSVFTPKVL
+222 YDVAFKSVFTPKIL

-245 FDVREGEYTKIL
+245 FDVREGSYAKIL

-265 VEKAAIRTEE
+265 VEKAAQRTEE

-305 KVQAMNPTIVVVTD
+305 KVQQMNPTIVVITD

-327 FGQFSRTVDFL
+327 YGQFSRTSAFL
-338 RQRAVQCTSRDAEND
+338 RQHAVQCTSRNAEGD
-353 DTSLKAM
+353 DTSLKAL
-360 LKNRNSGGII
+360 LKNRHSGGII

-384 SERQN
+384 SDRQN

-482 DNEVLAKIDA
+482 NDEVLAQIDA
-492 EYERL
+492 EYDRL

-504 TDLEENKK
+504 ADIEANKK
-512 EMSHMDELLGN
+512 EMSHMDALLGN
-523 NATINDLVKDIITHY
+523 DATINDLVNDIITHY
-538 EENRQYIC
+538 EDNRQHIC
-546 YGKAMIVAYSRPIA
+546 CGKAMIVAYSRPIA
-560 MKIYKHI
+560 MKIYKRI
-567 IELRPDWTEKVK
+567 LELRPEWIEKVK
-579 VVMTSGNKDPEE
+579 VVMTSGNQDPEE

-609 KDENDEM
+609 KDENDPM

-685 KRDQDNYGNNDIKEK
+685 KRDRDNYGNNDIKER
-700 AYSEFKEKLEIC
+700 AYSEFKERLEIC
-712 RDLLHGYDYNNF
+712 RDLLHGYDYSNF
-724 HHGTPAVRAQLIKGG
+724 HHGSPAERAQLIKGA
-739 VNFLIASEKAED
+739 VNFMIPPEKAD
-751 CKAFIKNASL
+751 ACRDFVKNASL
-761 LRQAVTLCRSL
+761 LSQAVTLCRSL

-778 FEVSFMESVRILIIR
+778 FEVSFMEAVRILIIR
-793 LQNPGKIT
+793 LQRPGKVS
-801 KRDINQRIASLIA
+801 KKEINQRIVALIE
-814 QSVKSD
+814 QSVHSD

-846 KEKNLALKLLENLLR
+846 KEKNLAVKLLEDLIR
-861 GRVRTLTRINIVT
+861 GRVRTLTRSNLVT
-874 GELFSNRFGE
+874 GELFSNRFSE

-899 IQELLKMAQEMM
+899 IKELLKMAQEMM
-911 EAEKQGNE
+911 VAEQQGND
-919 LGLSKEEKAFYD
+919 LGLSNDEKAFYD

-940 DFYTN
+940 DFYSN
-945 DQLVDLTKELTDMLR
+945 EQLVSLTKDLTDMLR

-972 ERANMRRLVRRLLK
+972 ERANMRRLVKRLLK
-986 KYKYPPEEAEGAMN
+986 KYKYPPEETEDAMN
-1000 IVLKQCEQWVEN
+1000 IVLKQCEQWAEN
-1012 EENLNNDNQPVG
+1012 Q
-1024 DVYLVED
+1024 
-1031 EIIIEGKPKVISLYQ
+1031 
-1046 EYREDCVPLYTL
+1046 
-1058 RAACGYFEG
+1058 
-1067 GETPEEE
+1067 
-1074 GWIDASGNGFT
+1074 
-1085 PDPERHFAVHAKGN
+1085 
-1099 SMQPKI
+1099 
-1105 KDGDICIFEWY
+1105 DI
-1116 RAGSRNGEIVLTQ
+1116 A
-1129 CRDNDLEYGGRY
+1129 
-1141 TIKKYHS
+1141 
-1148 EKIYYE
+1148 
-1154 DGSWE
+1154 
-1159 HTKIELI
+1159 
-1166 PLNKDYEIIVL
+1166 
-1177 EDGVEYRTI
+1177 
-1186 GVLKCVL
+1186 

>member
-1 MVTRI
+1 MAI
-6 FSEDTYEQALIELF
+6 FTEDTYEQALVELF
-20 QSLEGKQYRYE
+20 QGLGFRYQ
-31 YGPDIV
+31 YGPDV
-37 RDYTNPILDDVLQES
+37 ERDYSNPILDDVLQES
-52 LHRINPTLP
+52 LQRINPTLP
-61 FEAIDDAIKKL
+61 VSAIEDAIKKL

-95 EVQYTDAKH
+95 EVTFSGNELHRGYQQEDDSVGMVQEDLAYYGRENERVEAQQGQITR
-104 QLKTAIVNL
+104 IVNL
-113 IDYEHEDENDFLV
+113 VDFDNLERNDFLV
-126 VNQYTVQ
+126 VNQFTVQ
-133 ELDTKRPDIVVFVNG
+133 ELDTKRPDMVVFVNG

-176 QKLIPSLFIYNA
+176 QKFIPSLFIYNA

-212 WKQPTGEVAD
+212 WKQPTGELAD
-222 YDVAFKSVFTPKVL
+222 YDVAFKSVFTPKIL

-245 FDVREGEYTKIL
+245 FDVREGSYAKIL

-265 VEKAAIRTEE
+265 VEKAAKRAEE

-305 KVQAMNPTIVVVTD
+305 KVQSMNPTIVVITD

-327 FGQFSRTVDFL
+327 YGQFSRTAAFL
-338 RQRAVQCTSRDAEND
+338 RQHAVQCTSRNAEGD
-353 DTSLKAM
+353 DTSLKAL
-360 LKNRNSGGII
+360 LKNRHSGGII

-384 SERQN
+384 SDRQN

-469 PVYYESRVIKLKL
+469 PVYYESRVIQLKL
-482 DNEVLAKIDA
+482 NDEILAQIDA
-492 EYERL
+492 EYDKL

-504 TDLEENKK
+504 ADLEENKK
-512 EMSHMDELLGN
+512 EMSHMDALLGN
-523 NATINDLVKDIITHY
+523 DATVNDLVNDIITHY
-538 EENRQYIC
+538 EDSRQHIC
-546 YGKAMIVAYSRPIA
+546 CGKAMLVAYSRPIA
-560 MKIYKHI
+560 MKIYKRI
-567 IELRPDWTEKVK
+567 LELRPEWTEKVK

-609 KDENDEM
+609 KDENDPM

-674 AALKEA
+674 AALKDA

-685 KRDQDNYGNNDIKEK
+685 KRDQNNYGNNDIKEK

-712 RDLLHGYDYNNF
+712 RDLLHGYDYSKF
-724 HHGTPAVRAQLIKGG
+724 HHGSPAERALLIKGA
-739 VNFLIASEKAED
+739 VNFLIAPNKADD
-751 CKAFIKNASL
+751 CKDFIKNASL

-772 LVEEER
+772 LIEEDR

-793 LQNPGKIT
+793 LQRPGKIT
-801 KRDINQRIASLIA
+801 KKEINQRIAALIE
-814 QSVKSD
+814 QSVTSD

-833 LFDEKFMEEVRKM
+833 LFDEKFMEEVKKM
-846 KEKNLALKLLENLLR
+846 KEKNLAAKLLEDLLR
-861 GRVRTLTRINIVT
+861 GRVRSLTRSNLVT
-874 GELFSNRFGE
+874 GELFSNRFSE

-911 EAEKQGNE
+911 DAEQQGND
-919 LGLSKEEKAFYD
+919 LGLSNEEKAFYD

-940 DFYTN
+940 DFYSN
-945 DQLVDLTKELTDMLR
+945 EQLVELTKDLTDMLR

-972 ERANMRRLVRRLLK
+972 ERANMRRLVKRLLK
-986 KYKYPPEEAEGAMN
+986 KYKYPPEEAEDAMN
-1000 IVLKQCEQWVEN
+1000 TVLKQCEQWVEN
-1012 EENLNNDNQPVG
+1012 QNV
-1024 DVYLVED
+1024 
-1031 EIIIEGKPKVISLYQ
+1031 
-1046 EYREDCVPLYTL
+1046 
-1058 RAACGYFEG
+1058 A
-1067 GETPEEE
+1067 
-1074 GWIDASGNGFT
+1074 
-1085 PDPERHFAVHAKGN
+1085 
-1099 SMQPKI
+1099 
-1105 KDGDICIFEWY
+1105 
-1116 RAGSRNGEIVLTQ
+1116 
-1129 CRDNDLEYGGRY
+1129 
-1141 TIKKYHS
+1141 
-1148 EKIYYE
+1148 
-1154 DGSWE
+1154 
-1159 HTKIELI
+1159 
-1166 PLNKDYEIIVL
+1166 
-1177 EDGVEYRTI
+1177 
-1186 GVLKCVL
+1186 

>member
-1 MVTRI
+1 MSA

-20 QSLEGKQYRYE
+20 QSLVGNQFRYQ
-31 YGPDIV
+31 YGPDIE

-52 LHRINPTLP
+52 LQRINPALP
-61 FEAIDDAIKKL
+61 QCAIDDAIKKL

-89 MLQYGI
+89 MMQYGI
-95 EVQYTDAKH
+95 EVQYTDANH
-104 QLKTAIVNL
+104 QLKTSIVNL

-176 QKLIPSLFIYNA
+176 QKFIPSLFIYNA

-212 WKQPTGEVAD
+212 WKRPTGEVAD
-222 YDVAFKSVFTPKVL
+222 YDVAFKSVFTPKTL

-245 FDVREGEYTKIL
+245 FDVREGSYAKIL

-265 VEKAAIRTEE
+265 VEKAAQRTEE

-305 KVQAMNPTIVVVTD
+305 KVQTMNPTIVVITD

-327 FGQFSRTVDFL
+327 YGQFSRTAAFL
-338 RQRAVQCTSRDAEND
+338 RQHAVQCTSRNAEGD
-353 DTSLKAM
+353 DTSLKSL
-360 LKNRNSGGII
+360 LKNRHSGGII

-384 SERQN
+384 SDRQN

-482 DNEVLAKIDA
+482 NDEVLAQIDA
-492 EYERL
+492 EYDKL

-504 TDLEENKK
+504 TDLDENKK
-512 EMSHMDELLGN
+512 EMSHMDALLGN
-523 NATINDLVKDIITHY
+523 DATINDLVNDIITHY
-538 EENRQYIC
+538 EDNRQHIC
-546 YGKAMIVAYSRPIA
+546 CGKAMLVAYSRPSA
-560 MKIYKHI
+560 MKIYKRI
-567 IELRPDWTEKVK
+567 LDLRPNWNEKVK
-579 VVMTSGNKDPEE
+579 VVMTSGNQDPEE

-609 KDENDEM
+609 KDENDPM

-674 AALKEA
+674 AALKDA

-685 KRDQDNYGNNDIKEK
+685 KRDRDNYGNNDIKEK

-712 RDLLHGYDYNNF
+712 RDLLHGYDYSKF
-724 HHGTPAVRAQLIKGG
+724 HHGSPAERAQLIKGA
-739 VNFLIASEKAED
+739 VNFLIAPNKAED
-751 CKAFIKNASL
+751 CKDFIKNASL

-793 LQNPGKIT
+793 LQSPGKVT
-801 KRDINQRIASLIA
+801 KKEINQRIAALIE
-814 QSVKSD
+814 QSVTSD

-833 LFDEKFMEEVRKM
+833 LFDEKFMEEVKKM
-846 KEKNLALKLLENLLR
+846 KEKNLAAKLLEDLLR
-861 GRVRTLTRINIVT
+861 GRVRSLTRSNLVT
-874 GELFSNRFGE
+874 GELFSNRFSE

-911 EAEKQGNE
+911 EAEQQGND
-919 LGLSKEEKAFYD
+919 LGLSNDEKAFYD

-940 DFYTN
+940 DFYSN
-945 DQLVDLTKELTDMLR
+945 EQLVELTKDLTDMLR

-972 ERANMRRLVRRLLK
+972 ERANMRRLVKRLLK
-986 KYKYPPEEAEGAMN
+986 KYKYPPEETEDAMN
-1000 IVLKQCEQWVEN
+1000 IVLKQCEQWAEN
-1012 EENLNNDNQPVG
+1012 Q
-1024 DVYLVED
+1024 DV
-1031 EIIIEGKPKVISLYQ
+1031 
-1046 EYREDCVPLYTL
+1046 
-1058 RAACGYFEG
+1058 A
-1067 GETPEEE
+1067 
-1074 GWIDASGNGFT
+1074 
-1085 PDPERHFAVHAKGN
+1085 
-1099 SMQPKI
+1099 
-1105 KDGDICIFEWY
+1105 
-1116 RAGSRNGEIVLTQ
+1116 
-1129 CRDNDLEYGGRY
+1129 
-1141 TIKKYHS
+1141 
-1148 EKIYYE
+1148 
-1154 DGSWE
+1154 
-1159 HTKIELI
+1159 
-1166 PLNKDYEIIVL
+1166 
-1177 EDGVEYRTI
+1177 
-1186 GVLKCVL
+1186 

>member
-1 MVTRI
+1 MLA
-6 FSEDTYEQALIELF
+6 FSEDTYELALIELF

-31 YGPDIV
+31 YGPDIE

-61 FEAIDDAIKKL
+61 ISAIDDAIKKL

-104 QLKTAIVNL
+104 QVKTAIVNL
-113 IDYEHEDENDFLV
+113 VDYDHEEENDFLV
-126 VNQYTVQ
+126 VNQYTVH
-133 ELDTKRPDIVVFVNG
+133 ELEVKRPDVVVFVNG

-154 ELKSPSRE
+154 ELKSPARE

-176 QKLIPSLFIYNA
+176 QKYIPSLFTYNA

-222 YDVAFKSVFTPKVL
+222 YDAAFKAVFTPKIL

-245 FDVREGEYTKIL
+245 FDVREGSYTKIL

-265 VEKAAIRTEE
+265 VEKAAVRTEE

-305 KVQAMNPTIVVVTD
+305 KVQAMNPTIVVITD

-327 FGQFSRTVDFL
+327 YGQFSRTVDFL
-338 RQRAVQCTSRDAEND
+338 RQRPVQSTSRDAEGD
-353 DTSLKAM
+353 DTSLKAL
-360 LKNRNSGGII
+360 LKNRHSGGII

-384 SERQN
+384 SDRQN

-456 YDMTQAVNDGATR
+456 YDMTQAVKDGATR

-482 DNEVLAKIDA
+482 NEEVLAKIDA
-492 EYERL
+492 EYNKL
-497 REEGASE
+497 RDEGASE
-504 TDLEENKK
+504 ADLEENKK
-512 EMSHMDELLGN
+512 EMSHMDVLLGN
-523 NATINDLVKDIITHY
+523 DVTINDLVTDILSHY
-538 EENRQYIC
+538 EDNRQHIC
-546 YGKAMIVAYSRPIA
+546 CGKAMIVAYSRPIA
-560 MKIYKHI
+560 MKIYKRI
-567 IELRPDWTEKVK
+567 LELRPGWTEKVK
-579 VVMTSGNKDPEE
+579 VVMTSGNQDPEE

-609 KDENDEM
+609 KDEDDPM

-674 AALKEA
+674 AALKDA

-685 KRDQDNYGNNDIKEK
+685 KRDRDNYGNNDIKEK
-700 AYSEFKEKLEIC
+700 AYSEFKERLEIC
-712 RDLLHGYDYNNF
+712 RDLLHGYDYSQF
-724 HHGTPAVRAQLIKGG
+724 HHGTPAVRAQLIKGA
-739 VNFLIASEKAED
+739 VNFLIAPEKADD
-751 CKAFIKNASL
+751 CKEFIKNASL

-772 LVEEER
+772 LNEEER

-801 KRDINQRIASLIA
+801 KKDINKRIVALIE
-814 QSVKSD
+814 QSVQSD

-833 LFDEKFMEEVRKM
+833 LFDEKFMEELKKM
-846 KEKNLALKLLENLLR
+846 KEKNLAVKLLEDLIR
-861 GRVRTLTRINIVT
+861 GRVRTMTRINIVT
-874 GELFSNRFGE
+874 GELFSNRFTE
-884 TLNRYINGLLTNEEV
+884 TLNRYVNGLITNEEV
-899 IQELLKMAQEMM
+899 IQELLKLAQEMM
-911 EAEKQGNE
+911 DAEQQGNE
-919 LGLSKEEKAFYD
+919 LGLSNEEKAFYD

-945 DQLVDLTKELTDMLR
+945 DQLVALTKDLTDMLR

-965 DWNRREA
+965 DWNRRES
-972 ERANMRRLVRRLLK
+972 ERANMRRLVKRLLK
-986 KYKYPPEEAEGAMN
+986 QYKYPPEEAEDAMA
-1000 IVLKQCEQWVEN
+1000 IVLKQCEQWA
-1012 EENLNNDNQPVG
+1012 DNQ
-1024 DVYLVED
+1024 
-1031 EIIIEGKPKVISLYQ
+1031 EILS
-1046 EYREDCVPLYTL
+1046 
-1058 RAACGYFEG
+1058 
-1067 GETPEEE
+1067 
-1074 GWIDASGNGFT
+1074 
-1085 PDPERHFAVHAKGN
+1085 
-1099 SMQPKI
+1099 
-1105 KDGDICIFEWY
+1105 
-1116 RAGSRNGEIVLTQ
+1116 
-1129 CRDNDLEYGGRY
+1129 
-1141 TIKKYHS
+1141 
-1148 EKIYYE
+1148 
-1154 DGSWE
+1154 
-1159 HTKIELI
+1159 
-1166 PLNKDYEIIVL
+1166 
-1177 EDGVEYRTI
+1177 
-1186 GVLKCVL
+1186 

>member
-1 MVTRI
+1 MNGYT
-6 FSEDTYEQALIELF
+6 ENEYELALIELF
-20 QSLEGKQYRYE
+20 QSLEGKQYRYV
-31 YGPDIV
+31 YGPDIE
-37 RDYTNPILDDVLQES
+37 RDYSNPLLDDVLQES
-52 LHRINPTLP
+52 LQRINPTLP
-61 FEAIDDAIKKL
+61 LDAIEDAIKKL

-133 ELDTKRPDIVVFVNG
+133 EVDTKRPDIVVFVNG

-176 QKLIPSLFIYNA
+176 QKFIPSLFIYNA

-194 MALTKIGTVTA
+194 MALTKIGTITA

-212 WKQPTGEVAD
+212 WKQSSGEVAD
-222 YDVAFKSVFTPKVL
+222 YDTAFKSVFTPRVF
-236 LNLLKNYIL
+236 LNLLKNYLL
-245 FDVREGEYTKIL
+245 FDVREGSYAKIL

-265 VEKAAIRTEE
+265 VEKAAQKTEE

-305 KVQAMNPTIVVVTD
+305 KVQQMNPTIVVITD

-327 FGQFSRTVDFL
+327 YGQFSRTIDFL
-338 RQRAVQCTSRDAEND
+338 RQRPVQCTSRNAEND

-401 YGMEEKIDTE
+401 YGMEEKVDTE

-444 DTREIFGDDIDV
+444 DTREVFGDDIDV
-456 YDMTQAVNDGATR
+456 YDMTQAVKDGATR

-482 DNEVLAKIDA
+482 NDEVLAQIDA
-492 EYERL
+492 EYDKL
-497 REEGASE
+497 RQEGANE
-504 TDLEENKK
+504 EDLEKNKK
-512 EMSHMDELLGN
+512 EMSHMDALLGN
-523 NATINDLVKDIITHY
+523 DATINDLVTDILSHY
-538 EENRQYIC
+538 EDNRQYVC
-546 YGKAMIVAYSRPIA
+546 CGKAMIVAYSRPIA
-560 MKIYKHI
+560 MKIYKRI
-567 IELRPDWTEKVK
+567 LELRPDWTEKVK
-579 VVMTSGNKDPEE
+579 VVMTGGNQDPEE

-609 KDENDEM
+609 KDESDPM

-674 AALKEA
+674 AALKDA

-685 KRDQDNYGNNDIKEK
+685 KRDQDNYGNNDIKQK

-712 RDLLHGYDYNNF
+712 RDLLHGYDYSHF
-724 HHGTPAVRAQLIKGG
+724 YKGTPAERAQIIKGT
-739 VNFLIASEKAED
+739 VNFLIAPEKTED
-751 CKAFIKNASL
+751 CKAFVKNASL
-761 LRQAVTLCRSL
+761 LHQAVTLCRSL
-772 LVEEER
+772 LVEAER
-778 FEVSFMESVRILIIR
+778 FEVSLMESVRILIIR
-793 LQNPGKIT
+793 FQNPGKIT
-801 KRDINQRIASLIA
+801 KREINKRIAALIE
-814 QSVKSD
+814 QSVCSE

-833 LFDEKFMEEVRKM
+833 LFDEKFMEEVKKM
-846 KEKNLALKLLENLLR
+846 KEKNLAAKLLEDLLR
-861 GRVRTLTRINIVT
+861 GRVRKMTRINIVT
-874 GELFSNRFGE
+874 GELFSERFSE
-884 TLNRYINGLLTNEEV
+884 TLNRYVNGLITNEEV
-899 IQELLKMAQEMM
+899 IQELLKMAKEMM
-911 EAEKQGNE
+911 DAEQQGNE
-919 LGLSKEEKAFYD
+919 LGLSNEEKAFYD

-940 DFYTN
+940 DLYSN
-945 DQLVDLTKELTDMLR
+945 DQLIEMTKDLTDMLR

-965 DWNRREA
+965 DWNRRES
-972 ERANMRRLVRRLLK
+972 ERANMRRLVKRLLK
-986 KYKYPPEEAEGAMN
+986 KYKYPPEEAEDAMN
-1000 IVLKQCEQWVEN
+1000 VVLKQCEQWADSDESIN
-1012 EENLNNDNQPVG
+1012 KRKLAN
-1024 DVYLVED
+1024 VED
-1031 EIIIEGKPKVISLYQ
+1031 DRDVRNLIFNRLLMDAGISNGELQREVIELYGVKYPNMTLNDWRHVIEDYTHMVREASRPIAQELSMEPRQYGMAANEIIEP
-1046 EYREDCVPLYTL
+1046 
-1058 RAACGYFEG
+1058 
-1067 GETPEEE
+1067 
-1074 GWIDASGNGFT
+1074 
-1085 PDPERHFAVHAKGN
+1085 
-1099 SMQPKI
+1099 
-1105 KDGDICIFEWY
+1105 
-1116 RAGSRNGEIVLTQ
+1116 
-1129 CRDNDLEYGGRY
+1129 
-1141 TIKKYHS
+1141 
-1148 EKIYYE
+1148 
-1154 DGSWE
+1154 
-1159 HTKIELI
+1159 
-1166 PLNKDYEIIVL
+1166 
-1177 EDGVEYRTI
+1177 
-1186 GVLKCVL
+1186 